1 MLQDTNSSAIQPK
14 VVVIRRRPNQGFG
27 FTLRHFIAYPPED
40 EPSWPQ
46 EASDPYHHQVKAM
59 ETIFIK
65 EVQTNGP
72 AHYANLQTGD
82 RVLMVNNTP
91 IAGLAYS
98 TIVSMIKQTPSVLT
112 LHVVPK
118 ECDVLQM
125 HYTSIAHTPETNRL
139 ATAPRPI
146 PSPVTVGNGNAAGA
160 LIPITPAAAASA
172 TASASTSTST
182 TKSFSHQQQQLISYP
197 QLSGG
202 TSGTGGVVVGGA
214 GGKASRSGSVTSSGS
229 TSFRPTAV
237 GSGEFIDMSSQGL
250 HQHNSGRLLIRDDGG
265 GAFLSRSQPPPNLTV
280 LSRQQQQQHQLYH
293 TQSAAA
299 AAAAANSAFY
309 APASGVGA
317 VDTSELMIRLRESIK
332 QKEEFL
338 KSPLPHTHATLHS
351 VPAVSHTAQQHF
363 FPPHTPPSGSPQ
375 LSMVSTTSTSAG
387 SSVLSSIG
395 GGGGGPR
402 GQVRTHFKQPLSATS
417 SSASST
423 RELLPAN
430 VSAIEMHQYYGSVS
444 SSGNAAK
451 NHIATTSGGGG
462 VGSVG
467 GNYISMESAMSRGSA
482 LSATTSVSAGGVRAV
497 GVETAPSR
505 HAAGNGSASSRPSNN
520 NGMGDK
526 YVKDLDYLE
535 TLQETG
541 VTNKVFERKLVS
553 HLAKGFDPFQPL
565 SINTSACV
573 EPSATAAAAAGNVVL
588 IKKPTVL
595 YESLQH
601 HPLHQLQVQQLQQTQ
616 QAQTSHAPMQLSKLQ
631 QHQLQQQHQHGSVV
645 DGVQYSRMEIHKAS
659 LATTT
664 IDHAPSNKYTG
675 KLPEALGST
684 TATTTVAV
692 AEPKP
697 ALTDIAESNEV
708 VVVPASSQVATTTG
722 TSSADGSSGAAVVR
736 RFKPMSS
743 FDDSKPMRRISY
755 LRATNN
761 ETDYSASDTST
772 TSLTGLNS
780 SSAVGIGAPPLIEVT
795 SKQSSLDDD
804 DDVDDDDPTYDV
816 VAGDERV
823 QIQSPAELMAATA
836 QEQLVEQQQQH
847 LKDRASV
854 TAEAAIVAAVT
865 AAGVGGGAAAALSES
880 RRESANSEIRNSVHI
895 DDVIADINGKLETK
909 DVATEMEV
917 FETEMEIKS
926 SCINGKRLSDYRS
939 WRQVK
944 IEIKGD
950 ILRIYPGRSCKE
962 SNMIEL
968 DIRNFKIFDESVDKK
983 KSYMF
988 RMQSKPTQI
997 ATLGNELNLDDVP
1010 DKLTSSGSSASTTA
1024 SHMEPTHHQP
1034 HQQPTEILFKTKS
1047 MTEMKRIFGL
1057 LQWKNSLIYDDSDLQ
1072 GRQLAEPQKTA
1083 AISSMPTATY
1093 CDDNV
1098 QHQHQHQQLQPEYSP
1113 LSTTSRGGDS
1123 EIISDSISPVMKTR
1137 KSSSHKNIPDKD
1149 LGSPKAKNWKDLLFR
1164 RGGGSS
1170 SHNADI
1176 SPSSLASG
1184 GKTTGSIGVPLKS
1197 CPMSKNNEY
1206 VPLLVDVCTN
1216 IVETKG
1222 LGIVGIYRIP
1232 GNKAAISELSEQV
1245 NKSDFSWD
1253 RCNTD
1258 VRWEDVN
1265 VVSSLLKQYIRN
1277 LPDALLPCS
1286 FYINFIEADKK
1297 TGLERIKELKEL
1309 LNTLP
1314 RYSYETLKHLIRHL
1328 SRVSKNCEVNL
1339 MEPKNL
1345 AIIFGPSIIRTPNDT
1360 LEIAVK
1366 DMKHQCRIVEL
1377 LVTQYD
1383 YFFENGPLPDLAD
1396 ITGNTPIASTS
1407 SCASGALHT
1416 QEDQTNMLLHNVS
1429 KIERLTES
1437 SSTTRTSRFIPQLRR
1452 RTHSKRGAASSDT
1465 YSGESVLVSEIQNLN
1480 QSHNAYM
1487 SSNNKNKNK
1496 HKRKSLQSSINL
1508 NQTIT
1513 KLISAPHNMHNA
1525 LLKYNITSTNS
1536 NTTNNNTTTQ
1546 STPNICVAAATASTK
1561 PLKQCATASRQQQ
1574 LQQPPLQQMQKQQL
1588 QQQRRRKAVPTIYD
1602 IGLTLRV
1609 QFQSLD
1615 STKSATT
1622 AMTTSS
1628 SSTNATTASSSS
1640 GSGGSSSVT
1649 STTQKTKKERNFL
1662 INHSGGGFVRLHHRK
1677 ASLDEKDSGSCS
1689 GSGSGS
1695 GGSMSKE
1702 QQRSSVDISVLLT
1715 DDESSNSRSDT
1726 GSMSLTTITDTLDS
1740 KLRNL
1745 RSGSESND
1753 ENGSPE
1759 FRKNRRH
1766 TLGQPLHLHSEN
1778 IPYADESP
1786 ERHFHSCPLDAPNV
1800 LMLSRSCTATNTIA
1814 SAKANESKE
1823 QRVAAVLSAYKNN
1836 KLQHSATV
1844 PINPG
1849 STTTIVGSGSTPST
1863 AASTPT
1869 AILTVKTTNTQ
1880 GGIGANVGGTGS
1892 GGNLARNS
1900 YLGRGTRFNKQVYE
1914 QQCCSDD
1921 DSEGSTTSD
1930 PKDSLII
1937 ASPPFFLDR
1946 YNKKRRDHRLFRSA
1960 SFNCRNYSSSSGRHS
1975 SSGGHHNT
1983 GGSASALTKDEKTDM
1998 NLTKKRQ
2005 IQNKQNRSIKRR
2017 HTVGGPH
2024 DYVGPNGCPP
2034 ANTNNCNHHHT
2045 CKVTAGAGGTT
2056 TTTTTVLR
2064 RIPIPS
2070 ANGNISNNNNNINAN
2085 LTQDGNNGN
2094 GGGGSG
2100 NGGGNGGNGVGGDN
2114 AGSATVAMASGA
2126 GGEHVLEVGIRI
2138 KNINRSRY

>member
-1 MLQDTNSSAIQPK
+1 MLQDTNSTAIQPK

-40 EPSWPQ
+40 DPSWPQ

-160 LIPITPAAAASA
+160 LIPITSAAAA
-172 TASASTSTST
+172 TT
-182 TKSFSHQQQQLISYP
+182 TKSFSHQHQLISYP
-197 QLSGG
+197 PLSGG
-202 TSGTGGVVVGGA
+202 GGGTGGSGVGT
-214 GGKASRSGSVTSSGS
+214 GGKASRSGSITSSGS
-229 TSFRPTAV
+229 SSFRPTVV
-237 GSGEFIDMSSQGL
+237 GSGEFVDMPSQAL
-250 HQHNSGRLLIRDDGG
+250 HQHSGRLLLRDDGG
-265 GAFLSRSQPPPNLTV
+265 GGFVARSQPPPNLTV
-280 LSRQQQQQHQLYH
+280 LSRQQQQQHQHQQHQLYH
-293 TQSAAA
+293 SHSAAA

-351 VPAVSHTAQQHF
+351 IPAVGHSAQQHF

-387 SSVLSSIG
+387 SSGLSSIG
-395 GGGGGPR
+395 AGGPTTATAR
-402 GQVRTHFKQPLSATS
+402 GQVRTLVKQPLSATS

-430 VSAIEMHQYYGSVS
+430 VSAVEMHQYYGSVS
-444 SSGNAAK
+444 NTGSSK
-451 NHIATTSGGGG
+451 NHVTNIGGGSGG
-462 VGSVG
+462 G

-482 LSATTSVSAGGVRAV
+482 VNAAMSVSGGVRAGG
-497 GVETAPSR
+497 GVDAAVSR
-505 HAAGNGSASSRPSNN
+505 RAAGNGSAGTSANN
-520 NGMGDK
+520 NNVMGDK

-565 SINTSACV
+565 SINTNACV
-573 EPSATAAAAAGNVVL
+573 DPNATAGNVGL

-616 QAQTSHAPMQLSKLQ
+616 QAQTSQMPLQLAKMHAASSSMGQHHQL
-631 QHQLQQQHQHGSVV
+631 QLQQQQQQQQQHHVTGSVV
-645 DGVQYSRMEIHKAS
+645 DGAQFSRMEIHKAS

-664 IDHAPSNKYTG
+664 IDHAPSSKYSS
-675 KLPEALGST
+675 KLPEALGSAT
-684 TATTTVAV
+684 TAATAV

-708 VVVPASSQVATTTG
+708 PANIQVAAAVG
-722 TSSADGSSGAAVVR
+722 ASDGSSAAVVER
-736 RFKPMSS
+736 RYKPMSS

-761 ETDYSASDTST
+761 EADYSTSDTST

-780 SSAVGIGAPPLIEVT
+780 SGVGIGAPPLIEVT
-795 SKQSSLDDD
+795 SKQSSFDDD
-804 DDVDDDDPTYDV
+804 DDVVDDDEDPTYDV
-816 VAGDERV
+816 VAGDERET
-823 QIQSPAELMAATA
+823 IQTAAELMAATA
-836 QEQLVEQQQQH
+836 QEQLEQQQQH

-865 AAGVGGGAAAALSES
+865 AAGVGGGAAAAISES
-880 RRESANSEIRNSVHI
+880 RRESVNSEIRNSVHI

-950 ILRIYPGRSCKE
+950 LLRIYPGRSCKE

-1010 DKLTSSGSSASTTA
+1010 DKLTSSGSSASTSA
-1024 SHMEPTHHQP
+1024 SHVEPQHHQP

-1098 QHQHQHQQLQPEYSP
+1098 QQQQHQHQQLQPEYSP
-1113 LSTTSRGGDS
+1113 LSTTSRGDS
-1123 EIISDSISPVMKTR
+1123 EIVSDSISPVMKTR

-1170 SHNADI
+1170 SSHNADI

-1184 GKTTGSIGVPLKS
+1184 GKTTGSIGVPLKA

-1253 RCNTD
+1253 RCSTD

-1265 VVSSLLKQYIRN
+1265 VVSSLLKQFIRN

-1297 TGLERIKELKEL
+1297 TGLERLKEL
-1309 LNTLP
+1309 RELLNSLP

-1328 SRVSKNCEVNL
+1328 SRVSKNCDVNL

-1360 LEIAVK
+1360 LEMAVK

-1396 ITGNTPIASTS
+1396 VTGNTPIASTS
-1407 SCASGALHT
+1407 SSASGVLHT

-1429 KIERLTES
+1429 KIERLTERET

-1465 YSGESVLVSEIQNLN
+1465 YSGESVL
-1480 QSHNAYM
+1480 
-1487 SSNNKNKNK
+1487 
-1496 HKRKSLQSSINL
+1496 
-1508 NQTIT
+1508 
-1513 KLISAPHNMHNA
+1513 
-1525 LLKYNITSTNS
+1525 
-1536 NTTNNNTTTQ
+1536 
-1546 STPNICVAAATASTK
+1546 
-1561 PLKQCATASRQQQ
+1561 
-1574 LQQPPLQQMQKQQL
+1574 
-1588 QQQRRRKAVPTIYD
+1588 
-1602 IGLTLRV
+1602 
-1609 QFQSLD
+1609 SLD

-1649 STTQKTKKERNFL
+1649 SSTQKTKKERSFL

-1800 LMLSRSCTATNTIA
+1800 LMLSRSCTATNTLTL
-1814 SAKANESKE
+1814 AKANESKE
-1823 QRVAAVLSAYKNN
+1823 QRVAAVLSAFKSN

-1849 STTTIVGSGSTPST
+1849 STTTIVNTGSTPST
-1863 AASTPT
+1863 TASTPT

-1880 GGIGANVGGTGS
+1880 GGIGVSGGAAVGTGS
-1892 GGNLARNS
+1892 GSNLARNS
-1900 YLGRGTRFNKQVYE
+1900 YLGRGTRFSKQVYE

-1975 SSGGHHNT
+1975 SSGGPHNT

-2024 DYVGPNGCPP
+2024 DYVGPNGCPA
-2034 ANTNNCNHHHT
+2034 ANSNNCNHHHT

-2070 ANGNISNNNNNINAN
+2070 ANGNISNNNNNINTN

-2094 GGGGSG
+2094 GGGGGGSG
-2100 NGGGNGGNGVGGDN
+2100 NGGGGNVVVGGG
-2114 AGSATVAMASGA
+2114 AGGAAVTMASGT

>member
-1 MLQDTNSSAIQPK
+1 M
-14 VVVIRRRPNQGFG
+14 
-27 FTLRHFIAYPPED
+27 
-40 EPSWPQ
+40 
-46 EASDPYHHQVKAM
+46 
-59 ETIFIK
+59 
-65 EVQTNGP
+65 
-72 AHYANLQTGD
+72 
-82 RVLMVNNTP
+82 
-91 IAGLAYS
+91 
-98 TIVSMIKQTPSVLT
+98 
-112 LHVVPK
+112 
-118 ECDVLQM
+118 
-125 HYTSIAHTPETNRL
+125 
-139 ATAPRPI
+139 
-146 PSPVTVGNGNAAGA
+146 
-160 LIPITPAAAASA
+160 
-172 TASASTSTST
+172 
-182 TKSFSHQQQQLISYP
+182 
-197 QLSGG
+197 
-202 TSGTGGVVVGGA
+202 
-214 GGKASRSGSVTSSGS
+214 
-229 TSFRPTAV
+229 
-237 GSGEFIDMSSQGL
+237 
-250 HQHNSGRLLIRDDGG
+250 RD
-265 GAFLSRSQPPPNLTV
+265 SQPPPNLTV
-280 LSRQQQQQHQLYH
+280 LSRQQQQQQHQLYH

-299 AAAAANSAFY
+299 VAANSAFY

-351 VPAVSHTAQQHF
+351 VPAVSNTAQQHF

-395 GGGGGPR
+395 GGGGPR
-402 GQVRTHFKQPLSATS
+402 GQVRTHVKQPLSATS

-444 SSGNAAK
+444 SSGNVAK
-451 NHIATTSGGGG
+451 NHVATTSGSGGGG

-467 GNYISMESAMSRGSA
+467 GNYISMESAMSRGSVLNA
-482 LSATTSVSAGGVRAV
+482 ATSVSVSAGGVRAV
-497 GVETAPSR
+497 GVETAALR
-505 HAAGNGSASSRPSNN
+505 QAAGNGSASSRPSNN

-573 EPSATAAAAAGNVVL
+573 EPSATTAAAGNVVL

-664 IDHAPSNKYTG
+664 IDHAPPNKYTG

-684 TATTTVAV
+684 TTTTVAV

-722 TSSADGSSGAAVVR
+722 TSSADGCSGAAVVR

-780 SSAVGIGAPPLIEVT
+780 SSAIGIGAPPLIEVT

-804 DDVDDDDPTYDV
+804 DVDDDDPTYDV
-816 VAGDERV
+816 VAGDER
-823 QIQSPAELMAATA
+823 IQMQTPAELMAATA

-1098 QHQHQHQQLQPEYSP
+1098 QHQHQQLQPEYSP

-1429 KIERLTES
+1429 KIERLTERES

-1465 YSGESVLVSEIQNLN
+1465 YSGESVL
-1480 QSHNAYM
+1480 
-1487 SSNNKNKNK
+1487 
-1496 HKRKSLQSSINL
+1496 
-1508 NQTIT
+1508 
-1513 KLISAPHNMHNA
+1513 
-1525 LLKYNITSTNS
+1525 
-1536 NTTNNNTTTQ
+1536 
-1546 STPNICVAAATASTK
+1546 
-1561 PLKQCATASRQQQ
+1561 
-1574 LQQPPLQQMQKQQL
+1574 
-1588 QQQRRRKAVPTIYD
+1588 
-1602 IGLTLRV
+1602 
-1609 QFQSLD
+1609 SLD

-1649 STTQKTKKERNFL
+1649 STTQKTKKERSFL

-1849 STTTIVGSGSTPST
+1849 STTTIVGSGSTTST

-1869 AILTVKTTNTQ
+1869 AILTVKTTNLQ
-1880 GGIGANVGGTGS
+1880 GGIGPNVGGTGS

-2100 NGGGNGGNGVGGDN
+2100 SGNGGGNGGNGVGGDN

>member
-40 EPSWPQ
+40 DPSWPQ

-146 PSPVTVGNGNAAGA
+146 PSPVTVGNGNTAGA

-172 TASASTSTST
+172 AASASTSTSTST

-197 QLSGG
+197 QLSGN
-202 TSGTGGVVVGGA
+202 SGGVVVGA

-229 TSFRPTAV
+229 SSFRPTAV
-237 GSGEFIDMSSQGL
+237 GSGEFIDMSSQGM

-265 GAFLSRSQPPPNLTV
+265 GGFLSRSQPPPNLTV

-402 GQVRTHFKQPLSATS
+402 GQVRTLVKQPLSATS

-444 SSGNAAK
+444 STGSAGK
-451 NHIATTSGGGG
+451 NHVATTSGG

-482 LSATTSVSAGGVRAV
+482 FNAATSVSVSAAGVRAA
-497 GVETAPSR
+497 GVETAPLRRAS
-505 HAAGNGSASSRPSNN
+505 GNGSASSRVSNN

-565 SINTSACV
+565 SINTNACV
-573 EPSATAAAAAGNVVL
+573 EPSASAAASNVML

-631 QHQLQQQHQHGSVV
+631 QHQLQQQQQHASGSVV
-645 DGVQYSRMEIHKAS
+645 DGAQYSRMEIHKAS

-684 TATTTVAV
+684 TTTVAV

-697 ALTDIAESNEV
+697 TLTDIAESNEV
-708 VVVPASSQVATTTG
+708 VSASSQVATTTG
-722 TSSADGSSGAAVVR
+722 TSSDGSGAAVVR

-761 ETDYSASDTST
+761 ETDYSTSDTST
-772 TSLTGLNS
+772 TSLTGLNNS
-780 SSAVGIGAPPLIEVT
+780 VVGIGAPPLIEVT

-804 DDVDDDDPTYDV
+804 DVDDDDPTYDV
-816 VAGDERV
+816 VACDERV
-823 QIQSPAELMAATA
+823 QIQTPTELMAATA
-836 QEQLVEQQQQH
+836 QEQLEQQQQH

-880 RRESANSEIRNSVHI
+880 RRESVNSEIRNSVHI

-1024 SHMEPTHHQP
+1024 SHVEPQHHQP

-1098 QHQHQHQQLQPEYSP
+1098 QHQQLQPEYSP
-1113 LSTTSRGGDS
+1113 LSTISRGGDT

-1197 CPMSKNNEY
+1197 CPMSKSNEY

-1396 ITGNTPIASTS
+1396 VTGNTPIASTS

-1429 KIERLTES
+1429 KIERLTERES

-1452 RTHSKRGAASSDT
+1452 RTHSKRGAVSSDT

-1536 NTTNNNTTTQ
+1536 NTNNNTTTQ
-1546 STPNICVAAATASTK
+1546 STPNICVAAATTSTK
-1561 PLKQCATASRQQQ
+1561 PLKQCASASRQQQ

-1800 LMLSRSCTATNTIA
+1800 LMLSRSCTATNTIV

-1849 STTTIVGSGSTPST
+1849 STTTIVGSGSTPSS

-1880 GGIGANVGGTGS
+1880 GGIGANVGGNGS

-1975 SSGGHHNT
+1975 SSGGHHTT

-2045 CKVTAGAGGTT
+2045 CKVTTGAGGTT

-2070 ANGNISNNNNNINAN
+2070 ANGNISNNNNNINTN

-2100 NGGGNGGNGVGGDN
+2100 NGGGNAGNGIGGDN

>member
-1 MLQDTNSSAIQPK
+1 MLQDTNSSAAIQPK

-40 EPSWPQ
+40 DPSWPQ

-139 ATAPRPI
+139 ATAPRSI

-160 LIPITPAAAASA
+160 LIPITPAAAAAS
-172 TASASTSTST
+172 ASASTISTSTTT

-197 QLSGG
+197 QPLLSGS
-202 TSGTGGVVVGGA
+202 SGGAGVGVVVGGA
-214 GGKASRSGSVTSSGS
+214 GGKASRSGSITSSGS
-229 TSFRPTAV
+229 SSFRPTSAV
-237 GSGEFIDMSSQGL
+237 GSGGDFIDMPSQGL
-250 HQHNSGRLLIRDDGG
+250 HQQHNNSGGRLLIRDDGG
-265 GAFLSRSQPPPNLTV
+265 GAFLSRSQQPPNLTV

-338 KSPLPHTHATLHS
+338 KSPLPHTHTTLHS

-402 GQVRTHFKQPLSATS
+402 GQVRTLVKQPLSATS

-444 SSGNAAK
+444 STGSAGK
-451 NHIATTSGGGG
+451 NHVVTTSGGGG
-462 VGSVG
+462 
-467 GNYISMESAMSRGSA
+467 NYISLESTSMSRGS
-482 LSATTSVSAGGVRAV
+482 SATGVSVSAGGMRAA
-497 GVETAPSR
+497 GVETVPLR
-505 HAAGNGSASSRPSNN
+505 RAAGNGSANSRANNN

-535 TLQETG
+535 SLQETG

-565 SINTSACV
+565 SINTNACV
-573 EPSATAAAAAGNVVL
+573 EPSATAAAGNVML

-616 QAQTSHAPMQLSKLQ
+616 QAHTTHAPMQLTKLQQQQLQ
-631 QHQLQQQHQHGSVV
+631 QHQQQQQHVSGSVV
-645 DGVQYSRMEIHKAS
+645 DGAQYSRMEIHKAS

-675 KLPEALGST
+675 KLPEALGS
-684 TATTTVAV
+684 ATTTAIVAV

-708 VVVPASSQVATTTG
+708 PTSSSSSQVTTTTPG
-722 TSSADGSSGAAVVR
+722 TSSADGNGSGVIGGTGAAVVR
-736 RFKPMSS
+736 RFRPMSS

-761 ETDYSASDTST
+761 EADYSASDTSI

-780 SSAVGIGAPPLIEVT
+780 SVVGIGAPPLIEVT

-804 DDVDDDDPTYDV
+804 DDGGGSGGGGVDDEPTYDV
-816 VAGDERV
+816 VAGDERAT
-823 QIQSPAELMAATA
+823 IQTTAELMAATA
-836 QEQLVEQQQQH
+836 QEHLLEQQQQH

-880 RRESANSEIRNSVHI
+880 RRESVNSEIRNSVHI

-950 ILRIYPGRSCKE
+950 ILRIYPGRGCKE

-1024 SHMEPTHHQP
+1024 SHVEPTHHQP

-1057 LQWKNSLIYDDSDLQ
+1057 LQWKNSLIYDDNDLQ

-1123 EIISDSISPVMKTR
+1123 ELISDSISPVMKTR

-1184 GKTTGSIGVPLKS
+1184 GKTTGSIGVPLRS
-1197 CPMSKNNEY
+1197 CPMSKNNEF

-1297 TGLERIKELKEL
+1297 TGLERLKEL
-1309 LNTLP
+1309 RELLNSLP
-1314 RYSYETLKHLIRHL
+1314 RHSYETLKHLIRHL
-1328 SRVSKNCEVNL
+1328 SRVSKNCDVNL

-1396 ITGNTPIASTS
+1396 VTGNTPIASTS
-1407 SCASGALHT
+1407 SSASGALHT

-1429 KIERLTES
+1429 KIERLTERES

-1452 RTHSKRGAASSDT
+1452 RTHSKRGAVSSDT
-1465 YSGESVLVSEIQNLN
+1465 YSGESVL
-1480 QSHNAYM
+1480 
-1487 SSNNKNKNK
+1487 
-1496 HKRKSLQSSINL
+1496 
-1508 NQTIT
+1508 
-1513 KLISAPHNMHNA
+1513 
-1525 LLKYNITSTNS
+1525 
-1536 NTTNNNTTTQ
+1536 
-1546 STPNICVAAATASTK
+1546 
-1561 PLKQCATASRQQQ
+1561 
-1574 LQQPPLQQMQKQQL
+1574 
-1588 QQQRRRKAVPTIYD
+1588 
-1602 IGLTLRV
+1602 
-1609 QFQSLD
+1609 SLD
-1615 STKSATT
+1615 STKSVTT

-1649 STTQKTKKERNFL
+1649 SSTQKTKKERNFL

-1814 SAKANESKE
+1814 TAKANESKD

-1880 GGIGANVGGTGS
+1880 GGIIGTNVGGTGS
-1892 GGNLARNS
+1892 GSNLARNS
-1900 YLGRGTRFNKQVYE
+1900 YVGRGTRFTKQVYE

-2034 ANTNNCNHHHT
+2034 ANSNNCNHHHT

-2070 ANGNISNNNNNINAN
+2070 ANGNISNNNNNINTN

-2094 GGGGSG
+2094 GGGGGGVGSG
-2100 NGGGNGGNGVGGDN
+2100 NIGGNGGNGVGGDN
-2114 AGSATVAMASGA
+2114 AGTATVAMASGA

>member
-1 MLQDTNSSAIQPK
+1 M
-14 VVVIRRRPNQGFG
+14 
-27 FTLRHFIAYPPED
+27 
-40 EPSWPQ
+40 
-46 EASDPYHHQVKAM
+46 M
-59 ETIFIK
+59 
-65 EVQTNGP
+65 GP
-72 AHYANLQTGD
+72 MDA
-82 RVLMVNNTP
+82 VLSCFCRMC
-91 IAGLAYS
+91 
-98 TIVSMIKQTPSVLT
+98 Q
-112 LHVVPK
+112 
-118 ECDVLQM
+118 
-125 HYTSIAHTPETNRL
+125 
-139 ATAPRPI
+139 
-146 PSPVTVGNGNAAGA
+146 SPC
-160 LIPITPAAAASA
+160 
-172 TASASTSTST
+172 
-182 TKSFSHQQQQLISYP
+182 
-197 QLSGG
+197 
-202 TSGTGGVVVGGA
+202 
-214 GGKASRSGSVTSSGS
+214 RS
-229 TSFRPTAV
+229 
-237 GSGEFIDMSSQGL
+237 
-250 HQHNSGRLLIRDDGG
+250 
-265 GAFLSRSQPPPNLTV
+265 SQPPPNLTV
-280 LSRQQQQQHQLYH
+280 LSRQQQQQQHQLYH

-299 AAAAANSAFY
+299 VAANSAFY

-395 GGGGGPR
+395 GGGGPR
-402 GQVRTHFKQPLSATS
+402 GQVRTHVKQPLSATS

-444 SSGNAAK
+444 SSGNVAK
-451 NHIATTSGGGG
+451 NHVATTSGSGGGG

-467 GNYISMESAMSRGSA
+467 GNYISMESAMSRGSVLNA
-482 LSATTSVSAGGVRAV
+482 ATSVSVSAGGVRAV
-497 GVETAPSR
+497 GVETAALR
-505 HAAGNGSASSRPSNN
+505 QAAGNGSASSRPSNN

-573 EPSATAAAAAGNVVL
+573 EPSATTAAAGNVVL

-664 IDHAPSNKYTG
+664 IDHAPPNKYTG

-684 TATTTVAV
+684 TTTTVAV

-780 SSAVGIGAPPLIEVT
+780 SSAIGIGAPPLIEVT

-804 DDVDDDDPTYDV
+804 DVDDDDPTYDV
-816 VAGDERV
+816 VAGDER
-823 QIQSPAELMAATA
+823 IQMQTPAELMAATA

-1253 RCNTD
+1253 RCSTD

-1429 KIERLTES
+1429 KIERLTERES

-1465 YSGESVLVSEIQNLN
+1465 YSGESVL
-1480 QSHNAYM
+1480 
-1487 SSNNKNKNK
+1487 
-1496 HKRKSLQSSINL
+1496 
-1508 NQTIT
+1508 
-1513 KLISAPHNMHNA
+1513 
-1525 LLKYNITSTNS
+1525 
-1536 NTTNNNTTTQ
+1536 
-1546 STPNICVAAATASTK
+1546 
-1561 PLKQCATASRQQQ
+1561 
-1574 LQQPPLQQMQKQQL
+1574 
-1588 QQQRRRKAVPTIYD
+1588 
-1602 IGLTLRV
+1602 
-1609 QFQSLD
+1609 SLD

-1649 STTQKTKKERNFL
+1649 STTQKTKKERSFL

-1849 STTTIVGSGSTPST
+1849 STTTIVGSGSTTST

-1869 AILTVKTTNTQ
+1869 AILTVKTTNLQ
-1880 GGIGANVGGTGS
+1880 GGIGPNVGGTGS

-2100 NGGGNGGNGVGGDN
+2100 SGNGGGGGNGGNGVGGDN

>member
-1 MLQDTNSSAIQPK
+1 M
-14 VVVIRRRPNQGFG
+14 
-27 FTLRHFIAYPPED
+27 
-40 EPSWPQ
+40 
-46 EASDPYHHQVKAM
+46 M
-59 ETIFIK
+59 
-65 EVQTNGP
+65 GP
-72 AHYANLQTGD
+72 MDA
-82 RVLMVNNTP
+82 VL
-91 IAGLAYS
+91 S
-98 TIVSMIKQTPSVLT
+98 CFCSMCQ
-112 LHVVPK
+112 
-118 ECDVLQM
+118 
-125 HYTSIAHTPETNRL
+125 
-139 ATAPRPI
+139 
-146 PSPVTVGNGNAAGA
+146 SPC
-160 LIPITPAAAASA
+160 
-172 TASASTSTST
+172 
-182 TKSFSHQQQQLISYP
+182 
-197 QLSGG
+197 
-202 TSGTGGVVVGGA
+202 
-214 GGKASRSGSVTSSGS
+214 RS
-229 TSFRPTAV
+229 
-237 GSGEFIDMSSQGL
+237 
-250 HQHNSGRLLIRDDGG
+250 
-265 GAFLSRSQPPPNLTV
+265 SQPPPNLTV
-280 LSRQQQQQHQLYH
+280 LSRQQQQQQHQLYH

-299 AAAAANSAFY
+299 VAANSAFY

-351 VPAVSHTAQQHF
+351 VPAVSNTAQQHF

-395 GGGGGPR
+395 GGGGPR
-402 GQVRTHFKQPLSATS
+402 GQVRTHVKQPLSATS

-444 SSGNAAK
+444 SSGNVAK
-451 NHIATTSGGGG
+451 NHVATTSGSGGGG

-467 GNYISMESAMSRGSA
+467 GNYISMESAMSRGSVLNA
-482 LSATTSVSAGGVRAV
+482 ATSVSVSAGGVRAV
-497 GVETAPSR
+497 GVETAALR
-505 HAAGNGSASSRPSNN
+505 QAAGNGSASSRPSNN

-573 EPSATAAAAAGNVVL
+573 EPSATTAAAGNVVL

-664 IDHAPSNKYTG
+664 IDHAPPNKYTG

-684 TATTTVAV
+684 TTTTVAV

-722 TSSADGSSGAAVVR
+722 TSSADGCSGAAVVR

-780 SSAVGIGAPPLIEVT
+780 SSAIGIGAPPLIEVT

-804 DDVDDDDPTYDV
+804 DVDDDDPTYDV
-816 VAGDERV
+816 VAGDER
-823 QIQSPAELMAATA
+823 IQMQTPAELMAATA

-1098 QHQHQHQQLQPEYSP
+1098 QHQHQQLQPEYSP

-1429 KIERLTES
+1429 KIERLTERES

-1465 YSGESVLVSEIQNLN
+1465 YSGESVL
-1480 QSHNAYM
+1480 
-1487 SSNNKNKNK
+1487 
-1496 HKRKSLQSSINL
+1496 
-1508 NQTIT
+1508 
-1513 KLISAPHNMHNA
+1513 
-1525 LLKYNITSTNS
+1525 
-1536 NTTNNNTTTQ
+1536 
-1546 STPNICVAAATASTK
+1546 
-1561 PLKQCATASRQQQ
+1561 
-1574 LQQPPLQQMQKQQL
+1574 
-1588 QQQRRRKAVPTIYD
+1588 
-1602 IGLTLRV
+1602 
-1609 QFQSLD
+1609 SLD

-1649 STTQKTKKERNFL
+1649 STTQKTKKERSFL

-1849 STTTIVGSGSTPST
+1849 STTTIVGSGSTTST

-1869 AILTVKTTNTQ
+1869 AILTVKTTNLQ
-1880 GGIGANVGGTGS
+1880 GGIGPNVGGTGS

-2100 NGGGNGGNGVGGDN
+2100 SGNGGGNGGNGVGGDN

>member
-1 MLQDTNSSAIQPK
+1 M
-14 VVVIRRRPNQGFG
+14 
-27 FTLRHFIAYPPED
+27 
-40 EPSWPQ
+40 
-46 EASDPYHHQVKAM
+46 M
-59 ETIFIK
+59 
-65 EVQTNGP
+65 GP
-72 AHYANLQTGD
+72 MDA
-82 RVLMVNNTP
+82 VLSCFCRMC
-91 IAGLAYS
+91 
-98 TIVSMIKQTPSVLT
+98 Q
-112 LHVVPK
+112 
-118 ECDVLQM
+118 
-125 HYTSIAHTPETNRL
+125 
-139 ATAPRPI
+139 
-146 PSPVTVGNGNAAGA
+146 SPC
-160 LIPITPAAAASA
+160 
-172 TASASTSTST
+172 
-182 TKSFSHQQQQLISYP
+182 
-197 QLSGG
+197 
-202 TSGTGGVVVGGA
+202 
-214 GGKASRSGSVTSSGS
+214 RS
-229 TSFRPTAV
+229 
-237 GSGEFIDMSSQGL
+237 
-250 HQHNSGRLLIRDDGG
+250 
-265 GAFLSRSQPPPNLTV
+265 SQPPPNLTV

-1465 YSGESVLVSEIQNLN
+1465 YSGESVL
-1480 QSHNAYM
+1480 
-1487 SSNNKNKNK
+1487 
-1496 HKRKSLQSSINL
+1496 
-1508 NQTIT
+1508 
-1513 KLISAPHNMHNA
+1513 
-1525 LLKYNITSTNS
+1525 
-1536 NTTNNNTTTQ
+1536 
-1546 STPNICVAAATASTK
+1546 
-1561 PLKQCATASRQQQ
+1561 
-1574 LQQPPLQQMQKQQL
+1574 
-1588 QQQRRRKAVPTIYD
+1588 
-1602 IGLTLRV
+1602 
-1609 QFQSLD
+1609 SLD

>member
-82 RVLMVNNTP
+82 RVLMVNNAP

-160 LIPITPAAAASA
+160 LIPIIPAAAASA

-202 TSGTGGVVVGGA
+202 TSGGVVGGA

-229 TSFRPTAV
+229 SSFRPTAV

-280 LSRQQQQQHQLYH
+280 LSRQQQQQQHQLYH

-299 AAAAANSAFY
+299 VAANSAFY

-395 GGGGGPR
+395 GGGGPR
-402 GQVRTHFKQPLSATS
+402 GQVRTHVKQPLSATS

-444 SSGNAAK
+444 SSGNVAK
-451 NHIATTSGGGG
+451 NHVATTSGSGGGG

-467 GNYISMESAMSRGSA
+467 GNYISMESAMSRGSVLNA
-482 LSATTSVSAGGVRAV
+482 ATSVSVSAGGVRAV
-497 GVETAPSR
+497 GVETAALR
-505 HAAGNGSASSRPSNN
+505 QAAGNGSASSRPSNN

-573 EPSATAAAAAGNVVL
+573 EPSATTAAAGNVVL

-664 IDHAPSNKYTG
+664 IDHAPPNKYTG

-684 TATTTVAV
+684 TTTTVAV

-780 SSAVGIGAPPLIEVT
+780 SSAIGIGAPPLIEVT

-804 DDVDDDDPTYDV
+804 DVDDDDPTYDV
-816 VAGDERV
+816 VAGDER
-823 QIQSPAELMAATA
+823 IQMQTPAELMAATA

-1253 RCNTD
+1253 RCSTD

-1429 KIERLTES
+1429 KIERLTERES

-1465 YSGESVLVSEIQNLN
+1465 YSGESVL
-1480 QSHNAYM
+1480 
-1487 SSNNKNKNK
+1487 
-1496 HKRKSLQSSINL
+1496 
-1508 NQTIT
+1508 
-1513 KLISAPHNMHNA
+1513 
-1525 LLKYNITSTNS
+1525 
-1536 NTTNNNTTTQ
+1536 
-1546 STPNICVAAATASTK
+1546 
-1561 PLKQCATASRQQQ
+1561 
-1574 LQQPPLQQMQKQQL
+1574 
-1588 QQQRRRKAVPTIYD
+1588 
-1602 IGLTLRV
+1602 
-1609 QFQSLD
+1609 SLD

-1649 STTQKTKKERNFL
+1649 STTQKTKKERSFL

-1849 STTTIVGSGSTPST
+1849 STTTIVGSGSTTST

-1869 AILTVKTTNTQ
+1869 AILTVKTTNLQ
-1880 GGIGANVGGTGS
+1880 GGIGPNVGGTGS

-2100 NGGGNGGNGVGGDN
+2100 SGNGGGGGNGGNGVGGDN

>member
-1 MLQDTNSSAIQPK
+1 MLQDINSSSAIQPK

-40 EPSWPQ
+40 DPSWPQ

-139 ATAPRPI
+139 ATGPRPI

-160 LIPITPAAAASA
+160 LIKIGAPAAVIAASTAASVA
-172 TASASTSTST
+172 TAST
-182 TKSFSHQQQQLISYP
+182 TKSFSQQQQLISYQP
-197 QLSGG
+197 LSGG
-202 TSGTGGVVVGGA
+202 GSGGGVGGVGSA
-214 GGKASRSGSVTSSGS
+214 GGKSTSRSGSITSSGS
-229 TSFRPTAV
+229 SSFRPPMG
-237 GSGEFIDMSSQGL
+237 GSGEFVDMSSSQCL
-250 HQHNSGRLLIRDDGG
+250 YQHNGRLLLRDDGG
-265 GAFLSRSQPPPNLTV
+265 GGGGGVGYVPSRSQPPPNLAV
-280 LSRQQQQQHQLYH
+280 LSRQHQQQQQQHYQHQQQQPHPLYH
-293 TQSAAA
+293 TQSAPAV
-299 AAAAANSAFY
+299 AAANSAYY
-309 APASGVGA
+309 ASTSGA

-338 KSPLPHTHATLHS
+338 KSPLPHTHAT
-351 VPAVSHTAQQHF
+351 SHTSHSTAVGHTVQQHF

-395 GGGGGPR
+395 GGSGAGPGTAR
-402 GQVRTHFKQPLSATS
+402 GQVRTLVKQPLSATS

-423 RELLPAN
+423 RELLPT
-430 VSAIEMHQYYGSVS
+430 SKAIEMQQYYGSVS
-444 SSGNAAK
+444 NTTSASSK
-451 NHIATTSGGGG
+451 NHMTNVVGGGN
-462 VGSVG
+462 GSG
-467 GNYISMESAMSRGSA
+467 GNYISTAENVMSRGSVV
-482 LSATTSVSAGGVRAV
+482 LSTSGVRGSSSGGDLVTLRRA
-497 GVETAPSR
+497 T
-505 HAAGNGSASSRPSNN
+505 GNGGSSSGTGAHNNN

-526 YVKDLDYLE
+526 YAKDLDYLE
-535 TLQETG
+535 TLQDTG

-565 SINTSACV
+565 SINTNACTD
-573 EPSATAAAAAGNVVL
+573 PNITTSNVMV

-595 YESLQH
+595 YDSLHH
-601 HPLHQLQVQQLQQTQ
+601 HPLHQQQVQQTQ
-616 QAQTSHAPMQLSKLQ
+616 QQQTQTPMQLMKLQ
-631 QHQLQQQHQHGSVV
+631 QQQQKQHQQHTTNSVV
-645 DGVQYSRMEIHKAS
+645 DGTQYSRMEIHKAS

-664 IDHAPSNKYTG
+664 IDHAPSSKYTS
-675 KLPEALGST
+675 KLPEALGPT
-684 TATTTVAV
+684 TAPTTTAMT
-692 AEPKP
+692 EPKA

-708 VVVPASSQVATTTG
+708 PANIQVAASG
-722 TSSADGSSGAAVVR
+722 TSDVSGGATVVR
-736 RFKPMSS
+736 RFKPISSS
-743 FDDSKPMRRISY
+743 FDDNKPMRRISY

-761 ETDYSASDTST
+761 EADYSTSDTSI

-780 SSAVGIGAPPLIEVT
+780 SAVSISSPPKQPQPPLIEVAT
-795 SKQSSLDDD
+795 KQLSCDREDDD
-804 DDVDDDDPTYDV
+804 HLHHHNNNNDDDPTYDV
-816 VAGDERV
+816 VAGDERQVV
-823 QIQSPAELMAATA
+823 QTTVNIA
-836 QEQLVEQQQQH
+836 QEPQLQQKHQQQQQQH
-847 LKDRASV
+847 HQHHLKNNRSSV

-880 RRESANSEIRNSVHI
+880 RRESLNSEIRNSVHI

-950 ILRIYPGRSCKE
+950 FLRIYPGRHAKE
-962 SNMIEL
+962 SHMIEL
-968 DIRNFKIFDESVDKK
+968 DIRSFKIFDESVDKK

-997 ATLGNELNLDDVP
+997 ATLGNELNLDDVS
-1010 DKLTSSGSSASTTA
+1010 DKLTSSGSSASTSA
-1024 SHMEPTHHQP
+1024 SHNEPQHHQP
-1034 HQQPTEILFKTKS
+1034 NPQPTEILFKTKS

-1098 QHQHQHQQLQPEYSP
+1098 QQQQQHQHKQLQPEYSP
-1113 LSTTSRGGDS
+1113 LSTTSRGGGDS
-1123 EIISDSISPVMKTR
+1123 EIITDSISPVMKTR

-1170 SHNADI
+1170 SHHADI

-1184 GKTTGSIGVPLKS
+1184 GKATGSIGVPLKM

-1206 VPLLVDVCTN
+1206 VPQLVDVCTN

-1222 LGIVGIYRIP
+1222 LGVVGIYRIP

-1245 NKSDFSWD
+1245 NKSDFSFD

-1265 VVSSLLKQYIRN
+1265 VVSSLLKQFIRN
-1277 LPDALLPCS
+1277 LPDALMPCT

-1297 TGLERIKELKEL
+1297 TGLERLKEL
-1309 LNTLP
+1309 RELLSALP

-1328 SRVSKNCEVNL
+1328 SRVSKNCDVNL

-1383 YFFENGPLPDLAD
+1383 YFFENGALPDLAD
-1396 ITGNTPIASTS
+1396 VTGNTPIASTS
-1407 SCASGALHT
+1407 SSAASALQT

-1429 KIERLTES
+1429 KIERLTERES

-1465 YSGESVLVSEIQNLN
+1465 YSGESVL
-1480 QSHNAYM
+1480 
-1487 SSNNKNKNK
+1487 
-1496 HKRKSLQSSINL
+1496 
-1508 NQTIT
+1508 
-1513 KLISAPHNMHNA
+1513 
-1525 LLKYNITSTNS
+1525 
-1536 NTTNNNTTTQ
+1536 
-1546 STPNICVAAATASTK
+1546 
-1561 PLKQCATASRQQQ
+1561 
-1574 LQQPPLQQMQKQQL
+1574 
-1588 QQQRRRKAVPTIYD
+1588 
-1602 IGLTLRV
+1602 
-1609 QFQSLD
+1609 SLD
-1615 STKSATT
+1615 STKSATA

-1640 GSGGSSSVT
+1640 GSGGSSSIHHT
-1649 STTQKTKKERNFL
+1649 ISSSTTQKTKKERNFL
-1662 INHSGGGFVRLHHRK
+1662 INHGGSGFVRVHHRK

-1726 GSMSLTTITDTLDS
+1726 VSLITGSMSLTTITDALDT

-1766 TLGQPLHLHSEN
+1766 TLGQPLHLLHSEN

-1786 ERHFHSCPLDAPNV
+1786 ERHFYSCPLDAPNV
-1800 LMLSRSCTATNTIA
+1800 LMLSRSCTATNTLA
-1814 SAKANESKE
+1814 TTKANESKE
-1823 QRVAAVLSAYKNN
+1823 QRVAAALSAYKSN

-1844 PINPG
+1844 PINPVAA
-1849 STTTIVGSGSTPST
+1849 SATASPITILGGRCSTPAS

-1869 AILTVKTTNTQ
+1869 AILTVKTTNTP
-1880 GGIGANVGGTGS
+1880 GGIVAVSGNVVSTGS
-1892 GGNLARNS
+1892 GSSLARNS
-1900 YLGRGTRFNKQVYE
+1900 YVGGTRSSRFSKQIHE
-1914 QQCCSDD
+1914 QQFCSDD

-1960 SFNCRNYSSSSGRHS
+1960 SFNCRNYSSSGGRHS
-1975 SSGGHHNT
+1975 SNSGGPHSNT
-1983 GGSASALTKDEKTDM
+1983 SGGGGSASALTKDEKTDM

-2024 DYVGPNGCPP
+2024 DYNGPNNGCCTV
-2034 ANTNNCNHHHT
+2034 ANSNTCNQHQHQHT
-2045 CKVTAGAGGTT
+2045 CKVTAGGAGTAT

-2070 ANGNISNNNNNINAN
+2070 ANANISNNNNNINTS
-2085 LTQDGNNGN
+2085 LTHDGNNGN
-2094 GGGGSG
+2094 GSGGGGGGSSGNSVSGG
-2100 NGGGNGGNGVGGDN
+2100 NGGG
-2114 AGSATVAMASGA
+2114 AATVSMASNA
-2126 GGEHVLEVGIRI
+2126 AGEHVLEVGIRI

>member
-1 MLQDTNSSAIQPK
+1 M
-14 VVVIRRRPNQGFG
+14 
-27 FTLRHFIAYPPED
+27 
-40 EPSWPQ
+40 
-46 EASDPYHHQVKAM
+46 
-59 ETIFIK
+59 
-65 EVQTNGP
+65 
-72 AHYANLQTGD
+72 
-82 RVLMVNNTP
+82 
-91 IAGLAYS
+91 
-98 TIVSMIKQTPSVLT
+98 
-112 LHVVPK
+112 
-118 ECDVLQM
+118 
-125 HYTSIAHTPETNRL
+125 
-139 ATAPRPI
+139 
-146 PSPVTVGNGNAAGA
+146 
-160 LIPITPAAAASA
+160 
-172 TASASTSTST
+172 
-182 TKSFSHQQQQLISYP
+182 
-197 QLSGG
+197 
-202 TSGTGGVVVGGA
+202 
-214 GGKASRSGSVTSSGS
+214 
-229 TSFRPTAV
+229 
-237 GSGEFIDMSSQGL
+237 
-250 HQHNSGRLLIRDDGG
+250 RD
-265 GAFLSRSQPPPNLTV
+265 SQPPPNLTV
-280 LSRQQQQQHQLYH
+280 LSRQQQQQQHQLYH

-299 AAAAANSAFY
+299 VAANSAFY

-395 GGGGGPR
+395 GGGGPR
-402 GQVRTHFKQPLSATS
+402 GQVRTHVKQPLSATS

-444 SSGNAAK
+444 SSGNVAK
-451 NHIATTSGGGG
+451 NHVATTSGSGGGG

-467 GNYISMESAMSRGSA
+467 GNYISMESAMSRGSVLNA
-482 LSATTSVSAGGVRAV
+482 ATSVSVSAGGVRAV
-497 GVETAPSR
+497 GVETAALR
-505 HAAGNGSASSRPSNN
+505 QAAGNGSASSRPSNN

-573 EPSATAAAAAGNVVL
+573 EPSATTAAAGNVVL

-664 IDHAPSNKYTG
+664 IDHAPPNKYTG

-684 TATTTVAV
+684 TTTTVAV

-780 SSAVGIGAPPLIEVT
+780 SSAIGIGAPPLIEVT

-804 DDVDDDDPTYDV
+804 DVDDDDPTYDV
-816 VAGDERV
+816 VAGDER
-823 QIQSPAELMAATA
+823 IQMQTPAELMAATA

-1253 RCNTD
+1253 RCSTD

-1429 KIERLTES
+1429 KIERLTERES

-1465 YSGESVLVSEIQNLN
+1465 YSGESVL
-1480 QSHNAYM
+1480 
-1487 SSNNKNKNK
+1487 
-1496 HKRKSLQSSINL
+1496 
-1508 NQTIT
+1508 
-1513 KLISAPHNMHNA
+1513 
-1525 LLKYNITSTNS
+1525 
-1536 NTTNNNTTTQ
+1536 
-1546 STPNICVAAATASTK
+1546 
-1561 PLKQCATASRQQQ
+1561 
-1574 LQQPPLQQMQKQQL
+1574 
-1588 QQQRRRKAVPTIYD
+1588 
-1602 IGLTLRV
+1602 
-1609 QFQSLD
+1609 SLD

-1649 STTQKTKKERNFL
+1649 STTQKTKKERSFL

-1849 STTTIVGSGSTPST
+1849 STTTIVGSGSTTST

-1869 AILTVKTTNTQ
+1869 AILTVKTTNLQ
-1880 GGIGANVGGTGS
+1880 GGIGPNVGGTGS

-2100 NGGGNGGNGVGGDN
+2100 SGNGGGGGNGGNGVGGDN

>member
-1 MLQDTNSSAIQPK
+1 MLQDTNSTAIQPK

-40 EPSWPQ
+40 DPSWPQ

-146 PSPVTVGNGNAAGA
+146 SSPVTVGNGNAAGA
-160 LIPITPAAAASA
+160 LIPITSAAAA
-172 TASASTSTST
+172 TT
-182 TKSFSHQQQQLISYP
+182 TKSFSHQHQLISYP
-197 QLSGG
+197 PLSGG
-202 TSGTGGVVVGGA
+202 GGGGTGGSGVGT
-214 GGKASRSGSVTSSGS
+214 GGKASRSGSITSSGS
-229 TSFRPTAV
+229 SSFRPTVV
-237 GSGEFIDMSSQGL
+237 GSGEFIDMPSQAL
-250 HQHNSGRLLIRDDGG
+250 HQHSGRLLLRDDGG
-265 GAFLSRSQPPPNLTV
+265 GGFVARSQPPPNLTV
-280 LSRQQQQQHQLYH
+280 LSRQQQQQQHQHQQHQLYH
-293 TQSAAA
+293 SHSAAA

-351 VPAVSHTAQQHF
+351 IPAVGHTAQQHF

-387 SSVLSSIG
+387 SSGLSSIG
-395 GGGGGPR
+395 AGGPTTATAR
-402 GQVRTHFKQPLSATS
+402 GQVRTLVKQPLSATS

-430 VSAIEMHQYYGSVS
+430 VSAVEMHQYYGSVS
-444 SSGNAAK
+444 NTGSSK
-451 NHIATTSGGGG
+451 NHVTNIGGGSGG
-462 VGSVG
+462 G

-482 LSATTSVSAGGVRAV
+482 VNAAMSVSGGVRAGG
-497 GVETAPSR
+497 GVDAAMSR
-505 HAAGNGSASSRPSNN
+505 RAAGNGSAGTSANN
-520 NGMGDK
+520 NNVMGDK

-565 SINTSACV
+565 SINTNACV
-573 EPSATAAAAAGNVVL
+573 DPNATAGNVGL

-616 QAQTSHAPMQLSKLQ
+616 QAQTSQTPLQLAKMHAASSSMGQHHQLQLQ
-631 QHQLQQQHQHGSVV
+631 QQQQQLQQQHHVTGSVV
-645 DGVQYSRMEIHKAS
+645 DGAQFSRMEIHKAS

-664 IDHAPSNKYTG
+664 IDHAPSSKYSS
-675 KLPEALGST
+675 KLPEALGSAT
-684 TATTTVAV
+684 TAATAV

-708 VVVPASSQVATTTG
+708 PANIQVAAAV
-722 TSSADGSSGAAVVR
+722 SASDGSSAAVVER
-736 RFKPMSS
+736 RYKPMSS

-761 ETDYSASDTST
+761 EADYSTSDTST

-780 SSAVGIGAPPLIEVT
+780 SGVGIGAPPLIEVT
-795 SKQSSLDDD
+795 SKQSSFDDAD
-804 DDVDDDDPTYDV
+804 DVVDDDEDPTYDV
-816 VAGDERV
+816 VAGDERET
-823 QIQSPAELMAATA
+823 IQTAAELMAATA
-836 QEQLVEQQQQH
+836 QEQLEQQQQH

-865 AAGVGGGAAAALSES
+865 AAGVGGGAAAAISES
-880 RRESANSEIRNSVHI
+880 RRESVNSEIRNSVHI

-950 ILRIYPGRSCKE
+950 LLRIYPGRSCKE

-997 ATLGNELNLDDVP
+997 ATLGNDLNLDDVP
-1010 DKLTSSGSSASTTA
+1010 DKLTSSGSSASTSA
-1024 SHMEPTHHQP
+1024 SHVEPQHHQP

-1098 QHQHQHQQLQPEYSP
+1098 QQQQHQHQQLQPEYSP
-1113 LSTTSRGGDS
+1113 LSTTSRGDS
-1123 EIISDSISPVMKTR
+1123 EIVSDSISPVMKTR

-1170 SHNADI
+1170 SSHNADI

-1184 GKTTGSIGVPLKS
+1184 GKTTGSIGVPLKA

-1253 RCNTD
+1253 RCSTD

-1265 VVSSLLKQYIRN
+1265 VVSSLLKQFIRN

-1297 TGLERIKELKEL
+1297 TGLERLKEL
-1309 LNTLP
+1309 RELLNSLP

-1328 SRVSKNCEVNL
+1328 SRVSKNCDVNL

-1360 LEIAVK
+1360 LEMAVK

-1396 ITGNTPIASTS
+1396 VTGNTPIASTS
-1407 SCASGALHT
+1407 SSASGVLHT

-1429 KIERLTES
+1429 KIERLTERET

-1465 YSGESVLVSEIQNLN
+1465 YSGESVL
-1480 QSHNAYM
+1480 
-1487 SSNNKNKNK
+1487 
-1496 HKRKSLQSSINL
+1496 
-1508 NQTIT
+1508 
-1513 KLISAPHNMHNA
+1513 
-1525 LLKYNITSTNS
+1525 
-1536 NTTNNNTTTQ
+1536 
-1546 STPNICVAAATASTK
+1546 
-1561 PLKQCATASRQQQ
+1561 
-1574 LQQPPLQQMQKQQL
+1574 
-1588 QQQRRRKAVPTIYD
+1588 
-1602 IGLTLRV
+1602 
-1609 QFQSLD
+1609 SLD

-1649 STTQKTKKERNFL
+1649 SSTQKTKKERSFL

-1726 GSMSLTTITDTLDS
+1726 AKNCICIIPAGSMSLTTITDTLDS

-1800 LMLSRSCTATNTIA
+1800 LMLSRSCTATNTLTL
-1814 SAKANESKE
+1814 AKANESKE
-1823 QRVAAVLSAYKNN
+1823 QRVAAVLSAFKSN

-1849 STTTIVGSGSTPST
+1849 STTTIVNTGSTPST

-1880 GGIGANVGGTGS
+1880 GGVGVSGGAAVGTGS
-1892 GGNLARNS
+1892 GSNLARNS
-1900 YLGRGTRFNKQVYE
+1900 YLGRGTRFSKQVYE

-1975 SSGGHHNT
+1975 SSGGPHNT

-2024 DYVGPNGCPP
+2024 DYVGPNGCPA
-2034 ANTNNCNHHHT
+2034 ANSNNCNHYHT

-2070 ANGNISNNNNNINAN
+2070 ANGNISNNNNNINTN

-2094 GGGGSG
+2094 GGGSGGGGSG
-2100 NGGGNGGNGVGGDN
+2100 NGGVGNVVVGGG
-2114 AGSATVAMASGA
+2114 AGGAAVTMASGT

>member
-40 EPSWPQ
+40 DPSWPQ

-146 PSPVTVGNGNAAGA
+146 PSPVTVGNGNTAGA

-172 TASASTSTST
+172 AASASTSTSTST
-182 TKSFSHQQQQLISYP
+182 TKSFSHQQQQFISYP
-197 QLSGG
+197 QLSGN
-202 TSGTGGVVVGGA
+202 SGGVVVGA

-229 TSFRPTAV
+229 SSFRPTAV
-237 GSGEFIDMSSQGL
+237 GSGEFIDMSSQGM

-265 GAFLSRSQPPPNLTV
+265 GGFLSRSQPPPNLTV

-293 TQSAAA
+293 TQSA

-402 GQVRTHFKQPLSATS
+402 GQVRTLVKQPLSATS

-444 SSGNAAK
+444 STGSAGK
-451 NHIATTSGGGG
+451 NHVATTSGG

-482 LSATTSVSAGGVRAV
+482 LNAATSVSVSAAGVRAA
-497 GVETAPSR
+497 GVETAPLRRAS
-505 HAAGNGSASSRPSNN
+505 GNGSASSRVSNN

-565 SINTSACV
+565 SINTNACV
-573 EPSATAAAAAGNVVL
+573 EPSASAASSNVML

-631 QHQLQQQHQHGSVV
+631 QHQLQQQQQHASGSVV
-645 DGVQYSRMEIHKAS
+645 DGAQYSRMEIHKAS

-684 TATTTVAV
+684 TTTVAV

-697 ALTDIAESNEV
+697 TLTDIAESNEV
-708 VVVPASSQVATTTG
+708 VSASSQVATTTG
-722 TSSADGSSGAAVVR
+722 TSSDGSGAAVVR

-761 ETDYSASDTST
+761 ETDYSTSDTST
-772 TSLTGLNS
+772 TSLTGLNNS
-780 SSAVGIGAPPLIEVT
+780 VVGIGAPPLIEVT

-804 DDVDDDDPTYDV
+804 DVDDDDPTYDV
-816 VAGDERV
+816 VACDERV
-823 QIQSPAELMAATA
+823 QIQTPTELMAATA
-836 QEQLVEQQQQH
+836 QEQLEQQQQH

-880 RRESANSEIRNSVHI
+880 RRESVNSEIRNSVHI

-1024 SHMEPTHHQP
+1024 SHVEPQHHQP

-1098 QHQHQHQQLQPEYSP
+1098 QHQHQQLQPEYSP
-1113 LSTTSRGGDS
+1113 LSTISRGGDT
-1123 EIISDSISPVMKTR
+1123 EIICDSISPVMKTR

-1197 CPMSKNNEY
+1197 CPMSKSNEY

-1396 ITGNTPIASTS
+1396 VTGNTPIASTS

-1429 KIERLTES
+1429 KIERLTERES

-1452 RTHSKRGAASSDT
+1452 RTHSKRGAVSSDT
-1465 YSGESVLVSEIQNLN
+1465 YSGESVL
-1480 QSHNAYM
+1480 
-1487 SSNNKNKNK
+1487 
-1496 HKRKSLQSSINL
+1496 
-1508 NQTIT
+1508 
-1513 KLISAPHNMHNA
+1513 
-1525 LLKYNITSTNS
+1525 
-1536 NTTNNNTTTQ
+1536 
-1546 STPNICVAAATASTK
+1546 
-1561 PLKQCATASRQQQ
+1561 
-1574 LQQPPLQQMQKQQL
+1574 
-1588 QQQRRRKAVPTIYD
+1588 
-1602 IGLTLRV
+1602 
-1609 QFQSLD
+1609 SLD

-1649 STTQKTKKERNFL
+1649 STTQKTKKERNFV

-1800 LMLSRSCTATNTIA
+1800 LMLSRSCTATNTIV

-1849 STTTIVGSGSTPST
+1849 STTTIVGSGSTPSS

-1880 GGIGANVGGTGS
+1880 GGIGANVGGNGS

-1975 SSGGHHNT
+1975 SSGGHHTT

-2045 CKVTAGAGGTT
+2045 CKVTTGAGGTT

-2070 ANGNISNNNNNINAN
+2070 ANGNISNNNNNINTN

-2100 NGGGNGGNGVGGDN
+2100 NGSGNGGNGVGGDN
-2114 AGSATVAMASGA
+2114 AGSTTVAMASGA

>member
-1 MLQDTNSSAIQPK
+1 M
-14 VVVIRRRPNQGFG
+14 
-27 FTLRHFIAYPPED
+27 
-40 EPSWPQ
+40 
-46 EASDPYHHQVKAM
+46 M
-59 ETIFIK
+59 
-65 EVQTNGP
+65 GP
-72 AHYANLQTGD
+72 LDA
-82 RVLMVNNTP
+82 VLNCFCRMCQ
-91 IAGLAYS
+91 S
-98 TIVSMIKQTPSVLT
+98 TCCS
-112 LHVVPK
+112 
-118 ECDVLQM
+118 
-125 HYTSIAHTPETNRL
+125 
-139 ATAPRPI
+139 
-146 PSPVTVGNGNAAGA
+146 
-160 LIPITPAAAASA
+160 
-172 TASASTSTST
+172 
-182 TKSFSHQQQQLISYP
+182 
-197 QLSGG
+197 
-202 TSGTGGVVVGGA
+202 
-214 GGKASRSGSVTSSGS
+214 
-229 TSFRPTAV
+229 
-237 GSGEFIDMSSQGL
+237 
-250 HQHNSGRLLIRDDGG
+250 
-265 GAFLSRSQPPPNLTV
+265 SQPPPNLAV
-280 LSRQQQQQHQLYH
+280 LSRQHQQQQQQHYQHQQQQPHPLYH
-293 TQSAAA
+293 TQSAPAV
-299 AAAAANSAFY
+299 AAANSAYY
-309 APASGVGA
+309 ASTSGA

-338 KSPLPHTHATLHS
+338 KSPLPHTHAT
-351 VPAVSHTAQQHF
+351 SHTSHSTAVGHTVQQHF

-395 GGGGGPR
+395 GGSGAGPGTAR
-402 GQVRTHFKQPLSATS
+402 GQVRTLVKQPLSATS

-423 RELLPAN
+423 RELLPT
-430 VSAIEMHQYYGSVS
+430 SKAIEMQQYYGSVS
-444 SSGNAAK
+444 NTTSASSK
-451 NHIATTSGGGG
+451 NHMTNVVGGGN
-462 VGSVG
+462 GSG
-467 GNYISMESAMSRGSA
+467 GNYISTAENVMSRGSVV
-482 LSATTSVSAGGVRAV
+482 LSTSGVRGSSSGGDLVTLRRA
-497 GVETAPSR
+497 T
-505 HAAGNGSASSRPSNN
+505 GNGGSSSGTGAHNNN

-526 YVKDLDYLE
+526 YAKDLDYLE
-535 TLQETG
+535 TLQDTG

-565 SINTSACV
+565 SINTNACTD
-573 EPSATAAAAAGNVVL
+573 PNITTSNVMV

-595 YESLQH
+595 YDSLHH
-601 HPLHQLQVQQLQQTQ
+601 HPLHQQQVQQTQ
-616 QAQTSHAPMQLSKLQ
+616 QQQTQTPMQLMKLQ
-631 QHQLQQQHQHGSVV
+631 QQQQKQHQQHTTNSVV
-645 DGVQYSRMEIHKAS
+645 DGTQYSRMEIHKAS

-664 IDHAPSNKYTG
+664 IDHAPSSKYTS
-675 KLPEALGST
+675 KLPEALGPT
-684 TATTTVAV
+684 TAPTTTAMT
-692 AEPKP
+692 EPKA

-708 VVVPASSQVATTTG
+708 PANIQVAASG
-722 TSSADGSSGAAVVR
+722 TSDVSGGATVVR
-736 RFKPMSS
+736 RFKPISSS
-743 FDDSKPMRRISY
+743 FDDNKPMRRISY

-761 ETDYSASDTST
+761 EADYSTSDTSI

-780 SSAVGIGAPPLIEVT
+780 SAVSISSPPKQPQPPLIEVAT
-795 SKQSSLDDD
+795 KQLSCDREDDD
-804 DDVDDDDPTYDV
+804 HLHHHNNNNDDDPTYDV
-816 VAGDERV
+816 VAGDERQVV
-823 QIQSPAELMAATA
+823 QTTVNIA
-836 QEQLVEQQQQH
+836 QEPQLQQKHQQQQQQH
-847 LKDRASV
+847 HQHHLKNNRSSV

-880 RRESANSEIRNSVHI
+880 RRESLNSEIRNSVHI

-950 ILRIYPGRSCKE
+950 FLRIYPGRHAKE
-962 SNMIEL
+962 SHMIEL
-968 DIRNFKIFDESVDKK
+968 DIRSFKIFDESVDKK

-997 ATLGNELNLDDVP
+997 ATLGNELNLDDVS
-1010 DKLTSSGSSASTTA
+1010 DKLTSSGSSASTSA
-1024 SHMEPTHHQP
+1024 SHNEPQHHQP
-1034 HQQPTEILFKTKS
+1034 NPQPTEILFKTKS

-1098 QHQHQHQQLQPEYSP
+1098 QQQQQHQHKQLQPEYSP
-1113 LSTTSRGGDS
+1113 LSTTSRGGGDS
-1123 EIISDSISPVMKTR
+1123 EIITDSISPVMKTR

-1170 SHNADI
+1170 SHHADI

-1184 GKTTGSIGVPLKS
+1184 GKATGSIGVPLKM

-1206 VPLLVDVCTN
+1206 VPQLVDVCTN

-1222 LGIVGIYRIP
+1222 LGVVGIYRIP

-1245 NKSDFSWD
+1245 NKSDFSFD

-1265 VVSSLLKQYIRN
+1265 VVSSLLKQFIRN
-1277 LPDALLPCS
+1277 LPDALMPCT

-1297 TGLERIKELKEL
+1297 TGLERLKEL
-1309 LNTLP
+1309 RELLSALP

-1328 SRVSKNCEVNL
+1328 SRVSKNCDVNL

-1383 YFFENGPLPDLAD
+1383 YFFENGALPDLAD
-1396 ITGNTPIASTS
+1396 VTGNTPIASTS
-1407 SCASGALHT
+1407 SSAASALQT

-1429 KIERLTES
+1429 KIERLTERES

-1465 YSGESVLVSEIQNLN
+1465 YSGESVLVSEKQKLN
-1480 QSHNAYM
+1480 QSHNAILNSDY
-1487 SSNNKNKNK
+1487 NKIITNKNK

-1513 KLISAPHNMHNA
+1513 KIISAPHHMHNA
-1525 LLKYNITSTNS
+1525 LLKYHTSTTNS
-1536 NTTNNNTTTQ
+1536 TNRNNTTITQ
-1546 STPNICVAAATASTK
+1546 STPNICVAAAATPTASK
-1561 PLKQCATASRQQQ
+1561 PPTTPPPPLPPHKSFKQGASVSRTQKQ
-1574 LQQPPLQQMQKQQL
+1574 LQQQQQQQQPLQP
-1588 QQQRRRKAVPTIYD
+1588 QQRRRKAVPTIYD
-1602 IGLTLRV
+1602 FGLTLRV

-1615 STKSATT
+1615 STKSATA

-1640 GSGGSSSVT
+1640 GSGGSSSIHHT
-1649 STTQKTKKERNFL
+1649 ISSSTTQKTKKERNFL
-1662 INHSGGGFVRLHHRK
+1662 INHGGSGFVRVHHRK

-1726 GSMSLTTITDTLDS
+1726 GSMSLTTITDALDT

-1766 TLGQPLHLHSEN
+1766 TLGQPLHLLHSEN

-1786 ERHFHSCPLDAPNV
+1786 ERHFYSCPLDAPNV
-1800 LMLSRSCTATNTIA
+1800 LMLSRSCTATNTLA
-1814 SAKANESKE
+1814 TTKANESKE
-1823 QRVAAVLSAYKNN
+1823 QRVAAALSAYKSN

-1844 PINPG
+1844 PINPVAA
-1849 STTTIVGSGSTPST
+1849 SATASPITILGGRCSTPAS

-1869 AILTVKTTNTQ
+1869 AILTVKTTNTP
-1880 GGIGANVGGTGS
+1880 GGIVAVSGNVVSTGS
-1892 GGNLARNS
+1892 GSSLARNS
-1900 YLGRGTRFNKQVYE
+1900 YVGGTRSSRFSKQIHE
-1914 QQCCSDD
+1914 QQFCSDD

-1960 SFNCRNYSSSSGRHS
+1960 SFNCRNYSSSGGRHS
-1975 SSGGHHNT
+1975 SNSGGPHSNT
-1983 GGSASALTKDEKTDM
+1983 SGGGGSASALTKDEKTDM

-2024 DYVGPNGCPP
+2024 DYNGPNNGCCTV
-2034 ANTNNCNHHHT
+2034 ANSNTCNQHQHQHT
-2045 CKVTAGAGGTT
+2045 CKVTAGGAGTAT

-2070 ANGNISNNNNNINAN
+2070 ANANISNNNNNINTS
-2085 LTQDGNNGN
+2085 LTHDGNNGN
-2094 GGGGSG
+2094 GSGGGGGGSSGNSVSGG
-2100 NGGGNGGNGVGGDN
+2100 NGGG
-2114 AGSATVAMASGA
+2114 AATVSMASNA
-2126 GGEHVLEVGIRI
+2126 AGEHVLEVGIRI

>member
-1 MLQDTNSSAIQPK
+1 
-14 VVVIRRRPNQGFG
+14 
-27 FTLRHFIAYPPED
+27 
-40 EPSWPQ
+40 
-46 EASDPYHHQVKAM
+46 
-59 ETIFIK
+59 
-65 EVQTNGP
+65 
-72 AHYANLQTGD
+72 
-82 RVLMVNNTP
+82 
-91 IAGLAYS
+91 
-98 TIVSMIKQTPSVLT
+98 
-112 LHVVPK
+112 
-118 ECDVLQM
+118 
-125 HYTSIAHTPETNRL
+125 
-139 ATAPRPI
+139 
-146 PSPVTVGNGNAAGA
+146 
-160 LIPITPAAAASA
+160 
-172 TASASTSTST
+172 
-182 TKSFSHQQQQLISYP
+182 
-197 QLSGG
+197 
-202 TSGTGGVVVGGA
+202 
-214 GGKASRSGSVTSSGS
+214 
-229 TSFRPTAV
+229 
-237 GSGEFIDMSSQGL
+237 
-250 HQHNSGRLLIRDDGG
+250 
-265 GAFLSRSQPPPNLTV
+265 
-280 LSRQQQQQHQLYH
+280 
-293 TQSAAA
+293 
-299 AAAAANSAFY
+299 
-309 APASGVGA
+309 
-317 VDTSELMIRLRESIK
+317 
-332 QKEEFL
+332 
-338 KSPLPHTHATLHS
+338 
-351 VPAVSHTAQQHF
+351 
-363 FPPHTPPSGSPQ
+363 
-375 LSMVSTTSTSAG
+375 
-387 SSVLSSIG
+387 
-395 GGGGGPR
+395 
-402 GQVRTHFKQPLSATS
+402 
-417 SSASST
+417 
-423 RELLPAN
+423 
-430 VSAIEMHQYYGSVS
+430 
-444 SSGNAAK
+444 
-451 NHIATTSGGGG
+451 
-462 VGSVG
+462 
-467 GNYISMESAMSRGSA
+467 
-482 LSATTSVSAGGVRAV
+482 
-497 GVETAPSR
+497 
-505 HAAGNGSASSRPSNN
+505 
-520 NGMGDK
+520 
-526 YVKDLDYLE
+526 
-535 TLQETG
+535 
-541 VTNKVFERKLVS
+541 
-553 HLAKGFDPFQPL
+553 
-565 SINTSACV
+565 
-573 EPSATAAAAAGNVVL
+573 
-588 IKKPTVL
+588 
-595 YESLQH
+595 
-601 HPLHQLQVQQLQQTQ
+601 
-616 QAQTSHAPMQLSKLQ
+616 
-631 QHQLQQQHQHGSVV
+631 
-645 DGVQYSRMEIHKAS
+645 
-659 LATTT
+659 
-664 IDHAPSNKYTG
+664 
-675 KLPEALGST
+675 
-684 TATTTVAV
+684 
-692 AEPKP
+692 
-697 ALTDIAESNEV
+697 
-708 VVVPASSQVATTTG
+708 
-722 TSSADGSSGAAVVR
+722 
-736 RFKPMSS
+736 MSS

-1407 SCASGALHT
+1407 SCTSGALHT

-1465 YSGESVLVSEIQNLN
+1465 YSGESVL
-1480 QSHNAYM
+1480 
-1487 SSNNKNKNK
+1487 
-1496 HKRKSLQSSINL
+1496 
-1508 NQTIT
+1508 
-1513 KLISAPHNMHNA
+1513 
-1525 LLKYNITSTNS
+1525 
-1536 NTTNNNTTTQ
+1536 
-1546 STPNICVAAATASTK
+1546 
-1561 PLKQCATASRQQQ
+1561 
-1574 LQQPPLQQMQKQQL
+1574 
-1588 QQQRRRKAVPTIYD
+1588 
-1602 IGLTLRV
+1602 
-1609 QFQSLD
+1609 SLD

-1677 ASLDEKDSGSCS
+1677 ASLDEKDSGSC
-1689 GSGSGS
+1689 SGSGS

>member
-40 EPSWPQ
+40 DPSWPQ

-146 PSPVTVGNGNAAGA
+146 PSPVTVGNGNTAGA

-172 TASASTSTST
+172 AASASTSTSTST

-197 QLSGG
+197 QLSGN
-202 TSGTGGVVVGGA
+202 SGGVVVGA

-229 TSFRPTAV
+229 SSFRPTAV
-237 GSGEFIDMSSQGL
+237 GSGEFIDMSSQGM

-265 GAFLSRSQPPPNLTV
+265 GGFLSRSQPPPNLTV

-402 GQVRTHFKQPLSATS
+402 GQVRTLVKQPLSATS

-444 SSGNAAK
+444 STGSAGK
-451 NHIATTSGGGG
+451 NHVATTSGG

-482 LSATTSVSAGGVRAV
+482 FNAATSVSVSAAGVRAA
-497 GVETAPSR
+497 GVETAPLRRAS
-505 HAAGNGSASSRPSNN
+505 GNGSASSRVSNN

-565 SINTSACV
+565 SINTNACV
-573 EPSATAAAAAGNVVL
+573 EPSASAAASNVML

-631 QHQLQQQHQHGSVV
+631 QHQLQQQQQHASGSVV
-645 DGVQYSRMEIHKAS
+645 DGAQYSRMEIHKAS

-684 TATTTVAV
+684 TTTVAV

-697 ALTDIAESNEV
+697 TLTDIAESNEV
-708 VVVPASSQVATTTG
+708 VSASSQVATTTG
-722 TSSADGSSGAAVVR
+722 TSSDGSGAAVVR

-761 ETDYSASDTST
+761 ETDYSTSDTST
-772 TSLTGLNS
+772 TSLTGLNNS
-780 SSAVGIGAPPLIEVT
+780 VVGIGAPPLIEVT

-804 DDVDDDDPTYDV
+804 DVDDDDPTYDV
-816 VAGDERV
+816 VACDERV
-823 QIQSPAELMAATA
+823 QIQTPTELMAATA
-836 QEQLVEQQQQH
+836 QEQLEQQQQH

-880 RRESANSEIRNSVHI
+880 RRESVNSEIRNSVHI

-1024 SHMEPTHHQP
+1024 SHVEPQHHQP

-1098 QHQHQHQQLQPEYSP
+1098 QHQQLQPEYSP
-1113 LSTTSRGGDS
+1113 LSTISRGGDT

-1197 CPMSKNNEY
+1197 CPMSKSNEY

-1396 ITGNTPIASTS
+1396 VTGNTPIASTS

-1429 KIERLTES
+1429 KIERLTERES

-1452 RTHSKRGAASSDT
+1452 RTHSKRGAVSSDT
-1465 YSGESVLVSEIQNLN
+1465 YSGESVL
-1480 QSHNAYM
+1480 
-1487 SSNNKNKNK
+1487 
-1496 HKRKSLQSSINL
+1496 
-1508 NQTIT
+1508 
-1513 KLISAPHNMHNA
+1513 
-1525 LLKYNITSTNS
+1525 
-1536 NTTNNNTTTQ
+1536 
-1546 STPNICVAAATASTK
+1546 
-1561 PLKQCATASRQQQ
+1561 
-1574 LQQPPLQQMQKQQL
+1574 
-1588 QQQRRRKAVPTIYD
+1588 
-1602 IGLTLRV
+1602 
-1609 QFQSLD
+1609 SLD

-1800 LMLSRSCTATNTIA
+1800 LMLSRSCTATNTIV

-1849 STTTIVGSGSTPST
+1849 STTTIVGSGSTPSS

-1880 GGIGANVGGTGS
+1880 GGIGANVGGNGS

-1975 SSGGHHNT
+1975 SSGGHHTT

-2045 CKVTAGAGGTT
+2045 CKVTTGAGGTT

-2070 ANGNISNNNNNINAN
+2070 ANGNISNNNNNINTN

-2100 NGGGNGGNGVGGDN
+2100 NGGGNAGNGIGGDN

>member
-1 MLQDTNSSAIQPK
+1 M
-14 VVVIRRRPNQGFG
+14 
-27 FTLRHFIAYPPED
+27 
-40 EPSWPQ
+40 
-46 EASDPYHHQVKAM
+46 
-59 ETIFIK
+59 
-65 EVQTNGP
+65 
-72 AHYANLQTGD
+72 
-82 RVLMVNNTP
+82 
-91 IAGLAYS
+91 
-98 TIVSMIKQTPSVLT
+98 
-112 LHVVPK
+112 
-118 ECDVLQM
+118 
-125 HYTSIAHTPETNRL
+125 
-139 ATAPRPI
+139 
-146 PSPVTVGNGNAAGA
+146 
-160 LIPITPAAAASA
+160 
-172 TASASTSTST
+172 
-182 TKSFSHQQQQLISYP
+182 
-197 QLSGG
+197 
-202 TSGTGGVVVGGA
+202 
-214 GGKASRSGSVTSSGS
+214 
-229 TSFRPTAV
+229 
-237 GSGEFIDMSSQGL
+237 
-250 HQHNSGRLLIRDDGG
+250 RD
-265 GAFLSRSQPPPNLTV
+265 SQPPPNLTV
-280 LSRQQQQQHQLYH
+280 LSRQQQQHHLYQ

-299 AAAAANSAFY
+299 VAAAAANSAFY
-309 APASGVGA
+309 APATGVGA

-351 VPAVSHTAQQHF
+351 VPAVSHHTTAAQQHF

-387 SSVLSSIG
+387 SSVLSSS
-395 GGGGGPR
+395 GPASAR
-402 GQVRTHFKQPLSATS
+402 GQVRTLVKQPLSATS

-423 RELLPAN
+423 RELLPATH
-430 VSAIEMHQYYGSVS
+430 VSAIEMHQYYGSVNS
-444 SSGNAAK
+444 TGS
-451 NHIATTSGGGG
+451 TGGGG
-462 VGSVG
+462 GKHHVTNASSSNSAV
-467 GNYISMESAMSRGSA
+467 GNYISMEGSSMSRGSS
-482 LSATTSVSAGGVRAV
+482 SARTISGGVESSALRRA
-497 GVETAPSR
+497 S
-505 HAAGNGSASSRPSNN
+505 GNGSSALSSRTTNN
-520 NGMGDK
+520 NGVGDK

-565 SINTSACV
+565 SINTNAASV
-573 EPSATAAAAAGNVVL
+573 DPNATTVVNAAGNVML

-616 QAQTSHAPMQLSKLQ
+616 QAHASGNVIV
-631 QHQLQQQHQHGSVV
+631 QHQLQQQQKQQLQLHTTGSVV
-645 DGVQYSRMEIHKAS
+645 DGAQYSRMEIHKAS

-664 IDHAPSNKYTG
+664 IDQAPTSKYTS
-675 KLPEALGST
+675 KVPEALGST
-684 TATTTVAV
+684 AAAAATAIS
-692 AEPKP
+692 EPKP
-697 ALTDIAESNEV
+697 ALTDIAESNEAPLAGSQV
-708 VVVPASSQVATTTG
+708 AATVGATDSSGNAVVPAT
-722 TSSADGSSGAAVVR
+722 AAVVR
-736 RFKPMSS
+736 RFKPMCSS
-743 FDDSKPMRRISY
+743 FDDSSKPMRRISY

-761 ETDYSASDTST
+761 EADYSASDTSS

-780 SSAVGIGAPPLIEVT
+780 SGVGIGAPPPLIEVT
-795 SKQSSLDDD
+795 SKPSSFDDD
-804 DDVDDDDPTYDV
+804 AADADDPTYDV
-816 VAGDERV
+816 VAGDECVTVR
-823 QIQSPAELMAATA
+823 QTAAELMAATA
-836 QEQLVEQQQQH
+836 QEHLAEQQQQH

-880 RRESANSEIRNSVHI
+880 RRESVNSEIRNSVHI

-950 ILRIYPGRSCKE
+950 NLRIYPGRSCKE

-983 KSYMF
+983 KCYMF

-1024 SHMEPTHHQP
+1024 SHMEPPQHHQP
-1034 HQQPTEILFKTKS
+1034 NQQPTEILFKTKS

-1098 QHQHQHQQLQPEYSP
+1098 QPHLHPHQQLQAEYSP
-1113 LSTTSRGGDS
+1113 LSTTSRGGGDS

-1170 SHNADI
+1170 SSSHNADI

-1184 GKTTGSIGVPLKS
+1184 GKTTGSIGVPLKL

-1245 NKSDFSWD
+1245 NKADFSWD
-1253 RCNTD
+1253 RCGTD

-1297 TGLERIKELKEL
+1297 TGLERLKEL
-1309 LNTLP
+1309 RELLNSLP

-1328 SRVSKNCEVNL
+1328 SRVSKNCDVNL

-1377 LVTQYD
+1377 LVTQYE

-1396 ITGNTPIASTS
+1396 VTGNTPIATTS
-1407 SCASGALHT
+1407 SSASGALHT

-1429 KIERLTES
+1429 KIERLTERE
-1437 SSTTRTSRFIPQLRR
+1437 STTSTRTSRFIPQLRR

-1465 YSGESVLVSEIQNLN
+1465 YSGESVL
-1480 QSHNAYM
+1480 
-1487 SSNNKNKNK
+1487 
-1496 HKRKSLQSSINL
+1496 
-1508 NQTIT
+1508 
-1513 KLISAPHNMHNA
+1513 
-1525 LLKYNITSTNS
+1525 
-1536 NTTNNNTTTQ
+1536 
-1546 STPNICVAAATASTK
+1546 
-1561 PLKQCATASRQQQ
+1561 
-1574 LQQPPLQQMQKQQL
+1574 
-1588 QQQRRRKAVPTIYD
+1588 
-1602 IGLTLRV
+1602 
-1609 QFQSLD
+1609 SLD
-1615 STKSATT
+1615 STKSVTT

-1640 GSGGSSSVT
+1640 GSGGSSLT
-1649 STTQKTKKERNFL
+1649 STMQKTKKERGFL
-1662 INHSGGGFVRLHHRK
+1662 INHGGGGFVRLHHRK

-1715 DDESSNSRSDT
+1715 DDDSSNSRSDT

-1786 ERHFHSCPLDAPNV
+1786 ERHFHSSPLDAPNV

-1814 SAKANESKE
+1814 SAKRNESKE

-1844 PINPG
+1844 PINSG
-1849 STTTIVGSGSTPST
+1849 STTTIVASGSTPST

-1880 GGIGANVGGTGS
+1880 GSGTGS
-1892 GGNLARNS
+1892 GGVGSGVGGCNSARNS
-1900 YLGRGTRFNKQVYE
+1900 YLGRGTRFFKHSYE

-1960 SFNCRNYSSSSGRHS
+1960 SFNSRNYSSSSGRHS
-1975 SSGGHHNT
+1975 GSHHITSSGGG

-2034 ANTNNCNHHHT
+2034 ANSNNCNHQHT
-2045 CKVTAGAGGTT
+2045 CKVTTGSGGTT

-2070 ANGNISNNNNNINAN
+2070 ANGNISNNNNNINTN
-2085 LTQDGNNGN
+2085 LMQDGNNGN
-2094 GGGGSG
+2094 RGVVSGSGDGSGSGTVGVNGAGGGDISG
-2100 NGGGNGGNGVGGDN
+2100 N
-2114 AGSATVAMASGA
+2114 SATVSMASGA
-2126 GGEHVLEVGIRI
+2126 GSEHVLEVGIRI

>member
-1 MLQDTNSSAIQPK
+1 MRA
-14 VVVIRRRPNQGFG
+14 
-27 FTLRHFIAYPPED
+27 
-40 EPSWPQ
+40 
-46 EASDPYHHQVKAM
+46 
-59 ETIFIK
+59 
-65 EVQTNGP
+65 
-72 AHYANLQTGD
+72 
-82 RVLMVNNTP
+82 
-91 IAGLAYS
+91 
-98 TIVSMIKQTPSVLT
+98 
-112 LHVVPK
+112 
-118 ECDVLQM
+118 
-125 HYTSIAHTPETNRL
+125 
-139 ATAPRPI
+139 
-146 PSPVTVGNGNAAGA
+146 
-160 LIPITPAAAASA
+160 
-172 TASASTSTST
+172 
-182 TKSFSHQQQQLISYP
+182 
-197 QLSGG
+197 
-202 TSGTGGVVVGGA
+202 
-214 GGKASRSGSVTSSGS
+214 
-229 TSFRPTAV
+229 
-237 GSGEFIDMSSQGL
+237 
-250 HQHNSGRLLIRDDGG
+250 
-265 GAFLSRSQPPPNLTV
+265 SQPPPNLTV

-1465 YSGESVLVSEIQNLN
+1465 YSGESVL
-1480 QSHNAYM
+1480 
-1487 SSNNKNKNK
+1487 
-1496 HKRKSLQSSINL
+1496 
-1508 NQTIT
+1508 
-1513 KLISAPHNMHNA
+1513 
-1525 LLKYNITSTNS
+1525 
-1536 NTTNNNTTTQ
+1536 
-1546 STPNICVAAATASTK
+1546 
-1561 PLKQCATASRQQQ
+1561 
-1574 LQQPPLQQMQKQQL
+1574 
-1588 QQQRRRKAVPTIYD
+1588 
-1602 IGLTLRV
+1602 
-1609 QFQSLD
+1609 SLD

>member
-1 MLQDTNSSAIQPK
+1 
-14 VVVIRRRPNQGFG
+14 
-27 FTLRHFIAYPPED
+27 
-40 EPSWPQ
+40 
-46 EASDPYHHQVKAM
+46 
-59 ETIFIK
+59 
-65 EVQTNGP
+65 
-72 AHYANLQTGD
+72 
-82 RVLMVNNTP
+82 
-91 IAGLAYS
+91 
-98 TIVSMIKQTPSVLT
+98 
-112 LHVVPK
+112 
-118 ECDVLQM
+118 
-125 HYTSIAHTPETNRL
+125 
-139 ATAPRPI
+139 
-146 PSPVTVGNGNAAGA
+146 
-160 LIPITPAAAASA
+160 
-172 TASASTSTST
+172 
-182 TKSFSHQQQQLISYP
+182 
-197 QLSGG
+197 
-202 TSGTGGVVVGGA
+202 
-214 GGKASRSGSVTSSGS
+214 
-229 TSFRPTAV
+229 
-237 GSGEFIDMSSQGL
+237 
-250 HQHNSGRLLIRDDGG
+250 
-265 GAFLSRSQPPPNLTV
+265 
-280 LSRQQQQQHQLYH
+280 
-293 TQSAAA
+293 
-299 AAAAANSAFY
+299 
-309 APASGVGA
+309 
-317 VDTSELMIRLRESIK
+317 
-332 QKEEFL
+332 
-338 KSPLPHTHATLHS
+338 
-351 VPAVSHTAQQHF
+351 
-363 FPPHTPPSGSPQ
+363 
-375 LSMVSTTSTSAG
+375 
-387 SSVLSSIG
+387 
-395 GGGGGPR
+395 
-402 GQVRTHFKQPLSATS
+402 
-417 SSASST
+417 
-423 RELLPAN
+423 
-430 VSAIEMHQYYGSVS
+430 
-444 SSGNAAK
+444 
-451 NHIATTSGGGG
+451 
-462 VGSVG
+462 
-467 GNYISMESAMSRGSA
+467 
-482 LSATTSVSAGGVRAV
+482 
-497 GVETAPSR
+497 
-505 HAAGNGSASSRPSNN
+505 
-520 NGMGDK
+520 
-526 YVKDLDYLE
+526 
-535 TLQETG
+535 
-541 VTNKVFERKLVS
+541 
-553 HLAKGFDPFQPL
+553 
-565 SINTSACV
+565 
-573 EPSATAAAAAGNVVL
+573 
-588 IKKPTVL
+588 
-595 YESLQH
+595 
-601 HPLHQLQVQQLQQTQ
+601 
-616 QAQTSHAPMQLSKLQ
+616 
-631 QHQLQQQHQHGSVV
+631 
-645 DGVQYSRMEIHKAS
+645 MEIHKAS

-664 IDHAPSNKYTG
+664 IDQAPTSKYTS
-675 KLPEALGST
+675 KVPEALGST
-684 TATTTVAV
+684 AAAAATAIS
-692 AEPKP
+692 EPKP
-697 ALTDIAESNEV
+697 ALTDIAESNEAPLAGSQV
-708 VVVPASSQVATTTG
+708 AATVGATDSSGNAVVPAT
-722 TSSADGSSGAAVVR
+722 AAVVR
-736 RFKPMSS
+736 RFKPMCSS
-743 FDDSKPMRRISY
+743 FDDSSKPMRRISY

-761 ETDYSASDTST
+761 EADYSASDTSS

-780 SSAVGIGAPPLIEVT
+780 SGVGIGAPPPLIEVT
-795 SKQSSLDDD
+795 SKPSSFDDD
-804 DDVDDDDPTYDV
+804 AADADDPTYDV
-816 VAGDERV
+816 VAGDECVTVR
-823 QIQSPAELMAATA
+823 QTAAELMAATA
-836 QEQLVEQQQQH
+836 QEHLAEQQQQH

-880 RRESANSEIRNSVHI
+880 RRESVNSEIRNSVHI

-950 ILRIYPGRSCKE
+950 NLRIYPGRSCKE

-983 KSYMF
+983 KCYMF

-1024 SHMEPTHHQP
+1024 SHMEPPQHHQP
-1034 HQQPTEILFKTKS
+1034 NQQPTEILFKTKS

-1098 QHQHQHQQLQPEYSP
+1098 QPHLHPHQQLQAEYSP
-1113 LSTTSRGGDS
+1113 LSTTSRGGGDS

-1170 SHNADI
+1170 SSSHNADI

-1184 GKTTGSIGVPLKS
+1184 GKTTGSIGVPLKL

-1245 NKSDFSWD
+1245 NKADFSWD
-1253 RCNTD
+1253 RCGTD

-1297 TGLERIKELKEL
+1297 TGLERLKEL
-1309 LNTLP
+1309 RELLNSLP

-1328 SRVSKNCEVNL
+1328 SRVSKNCDVNL

-1377 LVTQYD
+1377 LVTQYE

-1396 ITGNTPIASTS
+1396 VTGNTPIATTS
-1407 SCASGALHT
+1407 SSASGALHT

-1429 KIERLTES
+1429 KIERLTERE
-1437 SSTTRTSRFIPQLRR
+1437 STTSTRTSRFIPQLRR

-1465 YSGESVLVSEIQNLN
+1465 YSGESVL
-1480 QSHNAYM
+1480 
-1487 SSNNKNKNK
+1487 
-1496 HKRKSLQSSINL
+1496 
-1508 NQTIT
+1508 
-1513 KLISAPHNMHNA
+1513 
-1525 LLKYNITSTNS
+1525 
-1536 NTTNNNTTTQ
+1536 
-1546 STPNICVAAATASTK
+1546 
-1561 PLKQCATASRQQQ
+1561 
-1574 LQQPPLQQMQKQQL
+1574 
-1588 QQQRRRKAVPTIYD
+1588 
-1602 IGLTLRV
+1602 
-1609 QFQSLD
+1609 SLD
-1615 STKSATT
+1615 STKSVTT

-1640 GSGGSSSVT
+1640 GSGGSSLT
-1649 STTQKTKKERNFL
+1649 STMQKTKKERGFL
-1662 INHSGGGFVRLHHRK
+1662 INHGGGGFVRLHHRK

-1715 DDESSNSRSDT
+1715 DDDSSNSRSDT

-1786 ERHFHSCPLDAPNV
+1786 ERHFHSSPLDAPNV

-1814 SAKANESKE
+1814 SAKRNESKE

-1844 PINPG
+1844 PINSG
-1849 STTTIVGSGSTPST
+1849 STTTIVASGSTPST

-1880 GGIGANVGGTGS
+1880 GSGTGS
-1892 GGNLARNS
+1892 GGVGSGVGGCNSARNS
-1900 YLGRGTRFNKQVYE
+1900 YLGRGTRFFKHSYE

-1960 SFNCRNYSSSSGRHS
+1960 SFNSRNYSSSSGRHS
-1975 SSGGHHNT
+1975 GSHHITSSGGG

-2034 ANTNNCNHHHT
+2034 ANSNNCNHQHT
-2045 CKVTAGAGGTT
+2045 CKVTTGSGGTT

-2070 ANGNISNNNNNINAN
+2070 ANGNISNNNNNINTN
-2085 LTQDGNNGN
+2085 LMQDGNNGN
-2094 GGGGSG
+2094 RGVVSGSGDGSGSGTVGVNGAGGGDISG
-2100 NGGGNGGNGVGGDN
+2100 N
-2114 AGSATVAMASGA
+2114 SATVSMASGA

>member
-1 MLQDTNSSAIQPK
+1 MLQDTNSTAIQPK

-40 EPSWPQ
+40 DPSWPQ

-160 LIPITPAAAASA
+160 LIPITSAAAA
-172 TASASTSTST
+172 TT
-182 TKSFSHQQQQLISYP
+182 TKSFSHQHQLISYP
-197 QLSGG
+197 PLSGG
-202 TSGTGGVVVGGA
+202 GGGTGGSGVGT
-214 GGKASRSGSVTSSGS
+214 GGKASRSGSITSSGS
-229 TSFRPTAV
+229 SSFRPTVV
-237 GSGEFIDMSSQGL
+237 GSGEFVDMPSQAL
-250 HQHNSGRLLIRDDGG
+250 HQHSGRLLLRDDGG
-265 GAFLSRSQPPPNLTV
+265 GGFVARSQPPPNLTV
-280 LSRQQQQQHQLYH
+280 LSRQQQQQHQHQQHQLYH
-293 TQSAAA
+293 SHSAAA

-351 VPAVSHTAQQHF
+351 IPAVGHSAQQHF

-387 SSVLSSIG
+387 SSGLSSIG
-395 GGGGGPR
+395 AGGPTTATAR
-402 GQVRTHFKQPLSATS
+402 GQVRTLVKQPLSATS

-430 VSAIEMHQYYGSVS
+430 VSAVEMHQYYGSVS
-444 SSGNAAK
+444 NTGSSK
-451 NHIATTSGGGG
+451 NHVTNIGGGSGG
-462 VGSVG
+462 G

-482 LSATTSVSAGGVRAV
+482 VNAAMSVSGGVRAGG
-497 GVETAPSR
+497 GVDAAVSR
-505 HAAGNGSASSRPSNN
+505 RAAGNGSAGTSANN
-520 NGMGDK
+520 NNVMGDK

-565 SINTSACV
+565 SINTNACV
-573 EPSATAAAAAGNVVL
+573 DPNATAGNVGL

-616 QAQTSHAPMQLSKLQ
+616 QAQTSQMPLQLAKMHAASSSMGQHHQL
-631 QHQLQQQHQHGSVV
+631 QLQQQQQQQQQHHVTGSVV
-645 DGVQYSRMEIHKAS
+645 DGAQFSRMEIHKAS

-664 IDHAPSNKYTG
+664 IDHAPSSKYSS
-675 KLPEALGST
+675 KLPEALGSAT
-684 TATTTVAV
+684 TAATAV

-708 VVVPASSQVATTTG
+708 PANIQVAAAVG
-722 TSSADGSSGAAVVR
+722 ASDGSSAAVVER
-736 RFKPMSS
+736 RYKPMSS

-761 ETDYSASDTST
+761 EADYSTSDTST

-780 SSAVGIGAPPLIEVT
+780 SGVGIGAPPLIEVT
-795 SKQSSLDDD
+795 SKQSSFDDD
-804 DDVDDDDPTYDV
+804 DDVVDDDEDPTYDV
-816 VAGDERV
+816 VAGDERET
-823 QIQSPAELMAATA
+823 IQTAAELMAATA
-836 QEQLVEQQQQH
+836 QEQLEQQQQH

-865 AAGVGGGAAAALSES
+865 AAGVGGGAAAAISES
-880 RRESANSEIRNSVHI
+880 RRESVNSEIRNSVHI

-950 ILRIYPGRSCKE
+950 LLRIYPGRSCKE

-1010 DKLTSSGSSASTTA
+1010 DKLTSSGSSASTSA
-1024 SHMEPTHHQP
+1024 SHVEPQHHQP

-1098 QHQHQHQQLQPEYSP
+1098 QQQQHQHQQLQPEYSP
-1113 LSTTSRGGDS
+1113 LSTTSRGDS
-1123 EIISDSISPVMKTR
+1123 EIVSDSISPVMKTR

-1170 SHNADI
+1170 SSHNADI

-1184 GKTTGSIGVPLKS
+1184 GKTTGSIGVPLKA

-1253 RCNTD
+1253 RCSTD

-1265 VVSSLLKQYIRN
+1265 VVSSLLKQFIRN

-1297 TGLERIKELKEL
+1297 TGLERLKEL
-1309 LNTLP
+1309 RELLNSLP

-1328 SRVSKNCEVNL
+1328 SRVSKNCDVNL

-1360 LEIAVK
+1360 LEMAVK

-1396 ITGNTPIASTS
+1396 VTGNTPIASTS
-1407 SCASGALHT
+1407 SSASGVLHT

-1429 KIERLTES
+1429 KIERLTERET

-1465 YSGESVLVSEIQNLN
+1465 YSGESVLVSKSQSLIQNHNANLS
-1480 QSHNAYM
+1480 SHNT
-1487 SSNNKNKNK
+1487 NK

-1525 LLKYNITSTNS
+1525 LLKYNMTSTNS
-1536 NTTNNNTTTQ
+1536 NNNTTTQ
-1546 STPNICVAAATASTK
+1546 STPNICVAAATPSPK
-1561 PLKQCATASRQQQ
+1561 PLKQCATASRQQPQ
-1574 LQQPPLQQMQKQQL
+1574 QQQPQQMQKQQL
-1588 QQQRRRKAVPTIYD
+1588 QQRRRKAVPTIYD
-1602 IGLTLRV
+1602 FGLTLRV

-1649 STTQKTKKERNFL
+1649 SSTQKTKKERSFL

-1800 LMLSRSCTATNTIA
+1800 LMLSRSCTATNTLTL
-1814 SAKANESKE
+1814 AKANESKE
-1823 QRVAAVLSAYKNN
+1823 QRVAAVLSAFKSN

-1849 STTTIVGSGSTPST
+1849 STTTIVNTGSTPST
-1863 AASTPT
+1863 TASTPT

-1880 GGIGANVGGTGS
+1880 GGIGVSGGAAVGTGS
-1892 GGNLARNS
+1892 GSNLARNS
-1900 YLGRGTRFNKQVYE
+1900 YLGRGTRFSKQVYE

-1975 SSGGHHNT
+1975 SSGGPHNT

-2024 DYVGPNGCPP
+2024 DYVGPNGCPA
-2034 ANTNNCNHHHT
+2034 ANSNNCNHHHT

-2070 ANGNISNNNNNINAN
+2070 ANGNISNNNNNINTN

-2094 GGGGSG
+2094 GGGGGGSG
-2100 NGGGNGGNGVGGDN
+2100 NGGGGNVVVGGG
-2114 AGSATVAMASGA
+2114 AGGAAVTMASGT

>member
-1 MLQDTNSSAIQPK
+1 M
-14 VVVIRRRPNQGFG
+14 
-27 FTLRHFIAYPPED
+27 
-40 EPSWPQ
+40 
-46 EASDPYHHQVKAM
+46 M
-59 ETIFIK
+59 
-65 EVQTNGP
+65 GP
-72 AHYANLQTGD
+72 LDA
-82 RVLMVNNTP
+82 VLNCFCRMC
-91 IAGLAYS
+91 
-98 TIVSMIKQTPSVLT
+98 Q
-112 LHVVPK
+112 
-118 ECDVLQM
+118 
-125 HYTSIAHTPETNRL
+125 
-139 ATAPRPI
+139 
-146 PSPVTVGNGNAAGA
+146 SPC
-160 LIPITPAAAASA
+160 
-172 TASASTSTST
+172 
-182 TKSFSHQQQQLISYP
+182 
-197 QLSGG
+197 
-202 TSGTGGVVVGGA
+202 
-214 GGKASRSGSVTSSGS
+214 RS
-229 TSFRPTAV
+229 
-237 GSGEFIDMSSQGL
+237 
-250 HQHNSGRLLIRDDGG
+250 
-265 GAFLSRSQPPPNLTV
+265 SQPPPNLTV
-280 LSRQQQQQHQLYH
+280 LSRQQQQQHQHQQHQLYH
-293 TQSAAA
+293 SHSAAA

-351 VPAVSHTAQQHF
+351 IPAVGHSAQQHF

-387 SSVLSSIG
+387 SSGLSSIG
-395 GGGGGPR
+395 AGGPTTATAR
-402 GQVRTHFKQPLSATS
+402 GQVRTLVKQPLSATS

-430 VSAIEMHQYYGSVS
+430 VSAVEMHQYYGSVS
-444 SSGNAAK
+444 NTGSSK
-451 NHIATTSGGGG
+451 NHVTNIGGGSGG
-462 VGSVG
+462 G

-482 LSATTSVSAGGVRAV
+482 VNAAMSVSGGVRAGG
-497 GVETAPSR
+497 GVDAAVSR
-505 HAAGNGSASSRPSNN
+505 RAAGNGSAGTSANN
-520 NGMGDK
+520 NNVMGDK

-565 SINTSACV
+565 SINTNACV
-573 EPSATAAAAAGNVVL
+573 DPNATAGNVGL

-616 QAQTSHAPMQLSKLQ
+616 QAQTSQMPLQLAKMHAASSSMGQHHQL
-631 QHQLQQQHQHGSVV
+631 QLQQQQQQQQQHHVTGSVV
-645 DGVQYSRMEIHKAS
+645 DGAQFSRMEIHKAS

-664 IDHAPSNKYTG
+664 IDHAPSSKYSS
-675 KLPEALGST
+675 KLPEALGSAT
-684 TATTTVAV
+684 TAATAV

-708 VVVPASSQVATTTG
+708 PANIQVAAAVG
-722 TSSADGSSGAAVVR
+722 ASDGSSAAVVER
-736 RFKPMSS
+736 RYKPMSS

-761 ETDYSASDTST
+761 EADYSTSDTST

-780 SSAVGIGAPPLIEVT
+780 SGVGIGAPPLIEVT
-795 SKQSSLDDD
+795 SKQSSFDDD
-804 DDVDDDDPTYDV
+804 DDVVDDDEDPTYDV
-816 VAGDERV
+816 VAGDERET
-823 QIQSPAELMAATA
+823 IQTAAELMAATA
-836 QEQLVEQQQQH
+836 QEQLEQQQQH

-865 AAGVGGGAAAALSES
+865 AAGVGGGAAAAISES
-880 RRESANSEIRNSVHI
+880 RRESVNSEIRNSVHI

-950 ILRIYPGRSCKE
+950 LLRIYPGRSCKE

-1010 DKLTSSGSSASTTA
+1010 DKLTSSGSSASTSA
-1024 SHMEPTHHQP
+1024 SHVEPQHHQP

-1098 QHQHQHQQLQPEYSP
+1098 QQQQHQHQQLQPEYSP
-1113 LSTTSRGGDS
+1113 LSTTSRGDS
-1123 EIISDSISPVMKTR
+1123 EIVSDSISPVMKTR

-1170 SHNADI
+1170 SSHNADI

-1184 GKTTGSIGVPLKS
+1184 GKTTGSIGVPLKA

-1253 RCNTD
+1253 RCSTD

-1265 VVSSLLKQYIRN
+1265 VVSSLLKQFIRN

-1297 TGLERIKELKEL
+1297 TGLERLKEL
-1309 LNTLP
+1309 RELLNSLP

-1328 SRVSKNCEVNL
+1328 SRVSKNCDVNL

-1360 LEIAVK
+1360 LEMAVK

-1396 ITGNTPIASTS
+1396 VTGNTPIASTS
-1407 SCASGALHT
+1407 SSASGVLHT

-1429 KIERLTES
+1429 KIERLTERET

-1465 YSGESVLVSEIQNLN
+1465 YSGESVL
-1480 QSHNAYM
+1480 
-1487 SSNNKNKNK
+1487 
-1496 HKRKSLQSSINL
+1496 
-1508 NQTIT
+1508 
-1513 KLISAPHNMHNA
+1513 
-1525 LLKYNITSTNS
+1525 
-1536 NTTNNNTTTQ
+1536 
-1546 STPNICVAAATASTK
+1546 
-1561 PLKQCATASRQQQ
+1561 
-1574 LQQPPLQQMQKQQL
+1574 
-1588 QQQRRRKAVPTIYD
+1588 
-1602 IGLTLRV
+1602 
-1609 QFQSLD
+1609 SLD

-1649 STTQKTKKERNFL
+1649 SSTQKTKKERSFL

-1800 LMLSRSCTATNTIA
+1800 LMLSRSCTATNTLTL
-1814 SAKANESKE
+1814 AKANESKE
-1823 QRVAAVLSAYKNN
+1823 QRVAAVLSAFKSN

-1849 STTTIVGSGSTPST
+1849 STTTIVNTGSTPST
-1863 AASTPT
+1863 TASTPT

-1880 GGIGANVGGTGS
+1880 GGIGVSGGAAVGTGS
-1892 GGNLARNS
+1892 GSNLARNS
-1900 YLGRGTRFNKQVYE
+1900 YLGRGTRFSKQVYE

-1975 SSGGHHNT
+1975 SSGGPHNT

-2024 DYVGPNGCPP
+2024 DYVGPNGCPA
-2034 ANTNNCNHHHT
+2034 ANSNNCNHHHT

-2070 ANGNISNNNNNINAN
+2070 ANGNISNNNNNINTN

-2094 GGGGSG
+2094 GGGGGGSG
-2100 NGGGNGGNGVGGDN
+2100 NGGGGNVVVGGG
-2114 AGSATVAMASGA
+2114 AGGAAVTMASGT

>member
-1 MLQDTNSSAIQPK
+1 M
-14 VVVIRRRPNQGFG
+14 
-27 FTLRHFIAYPPED
+27 
-40 EPSWPQ
+40 
-46 EASDPYHHQVKAM
+46 
-59 ETIFIK
+59 
-65 EVQTNGP
+65 
-72 AHYANLQTGD
+72 
-82 RVLMVNNTP
+82 
-91 IAGLAYS
+91 
-98 TIVSMIKQTPSVLT
+98 
-112 LHVVPK
+112 
-118 ECDVLQM
+118 
-125 HYTSIAHTPETNRL
+125 
-139 ATAPRPI
+139 
-146 PSPVTVGNGNAAGA
+146 
-160 LIPITPAAAASA
+160 
-172 TASASTSTST
+172 
-182 TKSFSHQQQQLISYP
+182 
-197 QLSGG
+197 
-202 TSGTGGVVVGGA
+202 
-214 GGKASRSGSVTSSGS
+214 
-229 TSFRPTAV
+229 
-237 GSGEFIDMSSQGL
+237 
-250 HQHNSGRLLIRDDGG
+250 RD
-265 GAFLSRSQPPPNLTV
+265 SQPPPNLTV
-280 LSRQQQQQHQLYH
+280 LSRQQQQQHQHQQHQLYH
-293 TQSAAA
+293 SHSAAA

-351 VPAVSHTAQQHF
+351 IPAVGHSAQQHF

-387 SSVLSSIG
+387 SSGLSSIG
-395 GGGGGPR
+395 AGGPTTATAR
-402 GQVRTHFKQPLSATS
+402 GQVRTLVKQPLSATS

-430 VSAIEMHQYYGSVS
+430 VSAVEMHQYYGSVS
-444 SSGNAAK
+444 NTGSSK
-451 NHIATTSGGGG
+451 NHVTNIGGGSGG
-462 VGSVG
+462 G

-482 LSATTSVSAGGVRAV
+482 VNAAMSVSGGVRAGG
-497 GVETAPSR
+497 GVDAAVSR
-505 HAAGNGSASSRPSNN
+505 RAAGNGSAGTSANN
-520 NGMGDK
+520 NNVMGDK

-565 SINTSACV
+565 SINTNACV
-573 EPSATAAAAAGNVVL
+573 DPNATAGNVGL

-616 QAQTSHAPMQLSKLQ
+616 QAQTSQMPLQLAKMHAASSSMGQHHQL
-631 QHQLQQQHQHGSVV
+631 QLQQQQQQQQQHHVTGSVV
-645 DGVQYSRMEIHKAS
+645 DGAQFSRMEIHKAS

-664 IDHAPSNKYTG
+664 IDHAPSSKYSS
-675 KLPEALGST
+675 KLPEALGSAT
-684 TATTTVAV
+684 TAATAV

-708 VVVPASSQVATTTG
+708 PANIQVAAAVG
-722 TSSADGSSGAAVVR
+722 ASDGSSAAVVER
-736 RFKPMSS
+736 RYKPMSS

-761 ETDYSASDTST
+761 EADYSTSDTST

-780 SSAVGIGAPPLIEVT
+780 SGVGIGAPPLIEVT
-795 SKQSSLDDD
+795 SKQSSFDDD
-804 DDVDDDDPTYDV
+804 DDVVDDDEDPTYDV
-816 VAGDERV
+816 VAGDERET
-823 QIQSPAELMAATA
+823 IQTAAELMAATA
-836 QEQLVEQQQQH
+836 QEQLEQQQQH

-865 AAGVGGGAAAALSES
+865 AAGVGGGAAAAISES
-880 RRESANSEIRNSVHI
+880 RRESVNSEIRNSVHI

-950 ILRIYPGRSCKE
+950 LLRIYPGRSCKE

-1010 DKLTSSGSSASTTA
+1010 DKLTSSGSSASTSA
-1024 SHMEPTHHQP
+1024 SHVEPQHHQP

-1098 QHQHQHQQLQPEYSP
+1098 QQQQHQHQQLQPEYSP
-1113 LSTTSRGGDS
+1113 LSTTSRGDS
-1123 EIISDSISPVMKTR
+1123 EIVSDSISPVMKTR

-1170 SHNADI
+1170 SSHNADI

-1184 GKTTGSIGVPLKS
+1184 GKTTGSIGVPLKA

-1253 RCNTD
+1253 RCSTD

-1265 VVSSLLKQYIRN
+1265 VVSSLLKQFIRN

-1297 TGLERIKELKEL
+1297 TGLERLKEL
-1309 LNTLP
+1309 RELLNSLP

-1328 SRVSKNCEVNL
+1328 SRVSKNCDVNL

-1360 LEIAVK
+1360 LEMAVK

-1396 ITGNTPIASTS
+1396 VTGNTPIASTS
-1407 SCASGALHT
+1407 SSASGVLHT

-1429 KIERLTES
+1429 KIERLTERET

-1465 YSGESVLVSEIQNLN
+1465 YSGESVL
-1480 QSHNAYM
+1480 
-1487 SSNNKNKNK
+1487 
-1496 HKRKSLQSSINL
+1496 
-1508 NQTIT
+1508 
-1513 KLISAPHNMHNA
+1513 
-1525 LLKYNITSTNS
+1525 
-1536 NTTNNNTTTQ
+1536 
-1546 STPNICVAAATASTK
+1546 
-1561 PLKQCATASRQQQ
+1561 
-1574 LQQPPLQQMQKQQL
+1574 
-1588 QQQRRRKAVPTIYD
+1588 
-1602 IGLTLRV
+1602 
-1609 QFQSLD
+1609 SLD

-1649 STTQKTKKERNFL
+1649 SSTQKTKKERSFL

-1800 LMLSRSCTATNTIA
+1800 LMLSRSCTATNTLTL
-1814 SAKANESKE
+1814 AKANESKE
-1823 QRVAAVLSAYKNN
+1823 QRVAAVLSAFKSN

-1849 STTTIVGSGSTPST
+1849 STTTIVNTGSTPST
-1863 AASTPT
+1863 TASTPT

-1880 GGIGANVGGTGS
+1880 GGIGVSGGAAVGTGS
-1892 GGNLARNS
+1892 GSNLARNS
-1900 YLGRGTRFNKQVYE
+1900 YLGRGTRFSKQVYE

-1975 SSGGHHNT
+1975 SSGGPHNT

-2024 DYVGPNGCPP
+2024 DYVGPNGCPA
-2034 ANTNNCNHHHT
+2034 ANSNNCNHHHT

-2070 ANGNISNNNNNINAN
+2070 ANGNISNNNNNINTN

-2094 GGGGSG
+2094 GGGGGGSG
-2100 NGGGNGGNGVGGDN
+2100 NGGGGNVVVGGG
-2114 AGSATVAMASGA
+2114 AGGAAVTMASGT